1 MYSVSVWKVILIIVV
16 LVFSTLYLI
25 PTPENLYNPLYG
37 NLSLWLQE
45 RLPEFEATDENTLKV
60 SLQEVIYP
68 EGVNFQDATTELK
81 EILARRL
88 EANGLQETVDYQF
101 DTTEERDFL
110 VNFSSPKSKAEL
122 ETVLE
127 NLHLYG
133 SIPTI
138 VRRLIPDNRLKL
150 GLDLRGGVHLV
161 LEVDLEESKIE
172 LLKGR
177 ATSVPEQL
185 RADKVHCREARPI
198 LEQNA
203 LNVVVGIPKRL
214 ADPNERAE
222 YLKKAQDQLRDLE
235 FFDTPQEI
243 NRTDTEVTYQIRL
256 DESGL
261 EQYSEQAIDQVM
273 VVLRNRV
280 DAFGVAE
287 PSIRR
292 EANRPRIIVELPGA
306 KDSSKPLQIVKT
318 MGRLEFKLVEKSPT
332 GTGAWIGSANTP
344 PPDDIPEGA
353 EIRYH
358 NDDGTTLSN
367 SWYVVQSP
375 VLLSGDRIKNARE
388 TQGNTS
394 FEIVVSMS
402 FDSQGARQFGQLT
415 TNNVGDLLAI
425 LLDGKIQSA
434 PRINEPILGG
444 NAQISGDFTF
454 EEAQYLANILKAGA
468 FPVGVKIAE
477 ERTVGPTLG
486 QEAID
491 DGIRAAVIGMGVV
504 LVFMLIYYRFSG
516 IVAITAL
523 AFNMLIIL
531 GALAGFGA
539 ALTLPGL
546 AGLVLTIGMAV
557 DANVLIFER
566 IREELRSG
574 KTVWSAIQTGYQK
587 AFWTILDA
595 NVTTLAVAAVL
606 YHFGTGPIK
615 GFAITLGIGI
625 FASMFT
631 AIVVTREIYGWVLGG
646 RNIERLSIGREVIR
660 NTTVSFLS
668 RSRMGFIVSAI
679 VIVTGLVSLVLHNGP
694 NFGIDFRGGVKTYAK
709 FNRVVSQTEL
719 STKLTDL
726 GYERAK
732 VQIDAAKQEATID
745 IGYSQE
751 FESQRVVVPLT
762 TDPGDATAMNVQ
774 VSATQERVHVF
785 QSGDAIQLIEGEQR
799 LRNEIREVTEEGDII
814 TFALANEIGSDLTQA
829 AQLQTQ
835 ASVGQILT
843 DALLQGEGDWQA
855 IPRAVSVNE
864 VGPSVGKDLK
874 WAALW
879 SVLWSI
885 IILLFYIS
893 WRFEFR
899 FAIGA
904 IAALV
909 HDVLITL
916 GIFSLLVKEIN
927 LPTVAAFLTII
938 GYSLN
943 DTIVVF
949 DRIRENSTL
958 LKGTDFAEIINRSI
972 NQSLSRTVVTS
983 LTTLFVVLVIFLQ
996 TAAGQEIN
1004 TFALAL
1010 IVGVIVG
1017 TYSSVFI
1024 ASPIIYLWHLK
1035 SGRSGSVEIQDQEV
1049 QESTA

>member
-1 MYSVSVWKVILIIVV
+1 MYSVSVWKLILIIVV
-16 LVFSTLYLI
+16 LVFSALYLI

-37 NLSLWLQE
+37 NLSLWMQE
-45 RLPEFEATDENTLKV
+45 KLPKFEATDENSLKV
-60 SLQEVIYP
+60 SLQTVEYP
-68 EGVNFQDATTELK
+68 EGINFQDTTTELE
-81 EILARRL
+81 EILVRRL
-88 EANGLQETVDYQF
+88 EANGFEEEVDYQF

-110 VNFSSPKSKAEL
+110 VNFLSPKSKADIEKI
-122 ETVLE
+122 LE

-161 LEVDLEESKIE
+161 LEVDLEESKVE

-177 ATSVPEQL
+177 ASSIPERL
-185 RADKVHCREARPI
+185 RADKIHCRVAEPV
-198 LEQNA
+198 LEENA

-214 ADPNERAE
+214 SDPSEQAE
-222 YLKKAQDQLRDLE
+222 YLKKAQENLQDLE
-235 FFDTPQEI
+235 FFDAPQEI
-243 NRTDTEVTYQIRL
+243 NRTGAEVTYQIRL

-261 EQYSEQAIDQVM
+261 KRYSEQAIDQVM
-273 VVLRNRV
+273 VVLRNRI

-332 GTGAWIGSANTP
+332 GVIAWSGSADTP
-344 PPDDIPEGA
+344 PPDDIPEGT

-358 NDDGTTLSN
+358 NDDGTTLAN
-367 SWYVVQSP
+367 SWYVVRSP
-375 VLLSGDRIKNARE
+375 VLLSGDRIRNARE
-388 TQGNTS
+388 TQGSTS

-402 FDSQGARQFGQLT
+402 FDSQGSRKFGELT
-415 TNNVGDLLAI
+415 TNHVGELLAI

-491 DGIRAAVIGMGVV
+491 DGVRAAVIGMGVV
-504 LVFMLIYYRFSG
+504 LIFMLIYYRFAG
-516 IVAITAL
+516 LVAIVAL

-531 GALAGFGA
+531 GSLAGFGA

-566 IREELRSG
+566 IREELRTG

-646 RNIERLSIGREVIR
+646 RNVERLSIGREVIR
-660 NTTVSFLS
+660 NTTIGFLS
-668 RSRMGFIVSAI
+668 RSRMGFIVSTI
-679 VIVTGLVSLVLHNGP
+679 LIIIGIVSLVLHNGP

-709 FNRVVSQTEL
+709 FNRVVTQPEL
-719 STKLTDL
+719 SAKLTEL
-726 GYERAK
+726 GYERSK
-732 VQIDAAKQEATID
+732 IQVDAAKQEASID
-745 IGYSQE
+745 IGYSKE
-751 FESQRVVVPLT
+751 FESQRVVVPLIA
-762 TDPGDATAMNVQ
+762 DPGDATARSIQ
-774 VSATQERVHVF
+774 VSAAQEKVRF
-785 QSGDAIQLIEGEQR
+785 QPGDAIQLIEGEHR
-799 LRNEIREVTEEGDII
+799 LRNEISEVIEGEDTV
-814 TFALANEIGSDLTQA
+814 TFVLADEIGSDLTQA
-829 AQLQTQ
+829 AQIQVQ
-835 ASVGQILT
+835 ASVGQILSS
-843 DALLQGEGDWQA
+843 ALLQGDGDWKA
-855 IPRAVSVNE
+855 VPRAVSVNE

-874 WAALW
+874 WAALL
-879 SVLWSI
+879 SVVWSI
-885 IILLFYIS
+885 VILLFYIS

-904 IAALV
+904 IAALI

-916 GIFSLLVKEIN
+916 GVFSVFVKEIN

-958 LKGTDFAEIINRSI
+958 LKGTDFAEVINRSI

-1024 ASPIIYLWHLK
+1024 ASPIIYLWHL
-1035 SGRSGSVEIQDQEV
+1035 RSRNVEV

>member
-1 MYSVSVWKVILIIVV
+1 MYSVSVWKLILIIVV
-16 LVFSTLYLI
+16 LVFSALYLI
-25 PTPENLYNPLYG
+25 PTPGNLYNPLYG
-37 NLSLWLQE
+37 NLSLWMQE
-45 RLPEFEATDENTLKV
+45 KLPKFEATDENSLKV
-60 SLQEVIYP
+60 SLQTVEYP
-68 EGVNFQDATTELK
+68 EGINFQDTTTELE
-81 EILARRL
+81 EILVRRL
-88 EANGLQETVDYQF
+88 EANGFEEEVDYQF

-110 VNFSSPKSKAEL
+110 VNFLSPKSKADIEKI
-122 ETVLE
+122 LE

-161 LEVDLEESKIE
+161 LEVDLEESKVE

-177 ATSVPEQL
+177 ASSIPERL
-185 RADKVHCREARPI
+185 RADKIHCRVAEPV
-198 LEQNA
+198 LEENA

-214 ADPNERAE
+214 SDPSEQAE
-222 YLKKAQDQLRDLE
+222 YLKKAQENLQDLE
-235 FFDTPQEI
+235 FFDAPQEI
-243 NRTDTEVTYQIRL
+243 NRTGAEVTYQIRL

-261 EQYSEQAIDQVM
+261 KRYSEQAIDQVM
-273 VVLRNRV
+273 VVLRNRI

-332 GTGAWIGSANTP
+332 GVIAWSGSADTP
-344 PPDDIPEGA
+344 PPDDIPEGT

-358 NDDGTTLSN
+358 NDDGTTLAN
-367 SWYVVQSP
+367 SWYVVRSP
-375 VLLSGDRIKNARE
+375 VLLSGDRIRNARE
-388 TQGNTS
+388 TQGSTS

-402 FDSQGARQFGQLT
+402 FDSQGSRKFGELT
-415 TNNVGDLLAI
+415 TNHVGELLAI

-491 DGIRAAVIGMGVV
+491 DGVRAAVIGMGVV
-504 LVFMLIYYRFSG
+504 LIFMLIYYRFAG
-516 IVAITAL
+516 LVAIVAL

-531 GALAGFGA
+531 GSLAGFGA

-566 IREELRSG
+566 IREELRTG

-646 RNIERLSIGREVIR
+646 RNVERLSIGREVIR
-660 NTTVSFLS
+660 NTTIGFLS
-668 RSRMGFIVSAI
+668 RSRMGFVVSTI
-679 VIVTGLVSLVLHNGP
+679 LIIIGIVSLVLHNGP

-709 FNRVVSQTEL
+709 FNRVVTQPEL
-719 STKLTDL
+719 SAKLTEL
-726 GYERAK
+726 GYERSK
-732 VQIDAAKQEATID
+732 IQVDAAKQEASID
-745 IGYSQE
+745 IGYSKE
-751 FESQRVVVPLT
+751 FESQRVVVPLIA
-762 TDPGDATAMNVQ
+762 DPGDATARSIQ
-774 VSATQERVHVF
+774 VSAAQEKVRF
-785 QSGDAIQLIEGEQR
+785 QPGDAIQLIEGEHR
-799 LRNEIREVTEEGDII
+799 LRNEISEVIEGEDTV
-814 TFALANEIGSDLTQA
+814 TFVLADEIGSDLTQA
-829 AQLQTQ
+829 AQIQVQ
-835 ASVGQILT
+835 ASVGQILSS
-843 DALLQGEGDWQA
+843 ALLQGDGDWKA
-855 IPRAVSVNE
+855 VPRAVSVNE

-874 WAALW
+874 WAALL
-879 SVLWSI
+879 SVVWSI
-885 IILLFYIS
+885 VILLFYIS

-904 IAALV
+904 IAALI

-916 GIFSLLVKEIN
+916 GVFSVFVKEIN

-958 LKGTDFAEIINRSI
+958 LKGTDFAEVINRSI

-1024 ASPIIYLWHLK
+1024 ASPIIYLWHL
-1035 SGRSGSVEIQDQEV
+1035 RSRNIEV

>member
-1 MYSVSVWKVILIIVV
+1 MYSVSVWKLTLIIVV
-16 LVFSTLYLI
+16 LVFSALYLI

-37 NLSLWLQE
+37 NLSLWMQE
-45 RLPEFEATDENTLKV
+45 KLPKFEATDENALKV
-60 SLQEVIYP
+60 SLQSVVYP
-68 EGVNFQDATTELK
+68 EGINFQDATTELK
-81 EILARRL
+81 EILQRRL
-88 EANGLQETVDYQF
+88 EANGFVEAVDYQF

-110 VNFSSPKSKAEL
+110 VNFLSPKSKADL
-122 ETVLE
+122 EKVLE
-127 NLHLYG
+127 GLHLHG

-138 VRRLIPDNRLKL
+138 ARRLIPDNRLKL

-161 LEVDLEESKIE
+161 LEVDLEESKVE
-172 LLKGR
+172 LLKAR
-177 ATSVPEQL
+177 ASSVPERL
-185 RADKVHCREARPI
+185 RAEKIHCREAEPV
-198 LEQNA
+198 LEENA
-203 LNVVVGIPKRL
+203 LNVIVGIPKRL
-214 ADPNERAE
+214 SDPNERAE
-222 YLKKAQDQLRDLE
+222 YLKKAQDNLKDLE
-235 FFDTPQEI
+235 FFNAPQEI
-243 NRTDTEVTYQIRL
+243 NRTDTEITYQIRL

-273 VVLRNRV
+273 VVLRNRI

-332 GTGAWIGSANTP
+332 GAIAWTGSANTT
-344 PPDDIPEGA
+344 PPDDIPEGT

-358 NDDGTTLSN
+358 NDDGTTLAN

-375 VLLSGDRIKNARE
+375 VLLSGDRIRNARE

-394 FEIVVSMS
+394 FEIVVSMG
-402 FDSQGARQFGQLT
+402 FDSQGSRKFGELT
-415 TNNVGDLLAI
+415 SNHVGELLAI
-425 LLDGKIQSA
+425 LLDGKVQSA

-491 DGIRAAVIGMGVV
+491 DGIRAAVIGMTVV
-504 LVFMLIYYRFSG
+504 LIFMLIYYRFSG
-516 IVAITAL
+516 IVAIIAL

-546 AGLVLTIGMAV
+546 AGLVLTIGIAV

-566 IREELRSG
+566 IREELRTG
-574 KTVWSAIQTGYQK
+574 KTVWSAIETGYQK

-615 GFAITLGIGI
+615 GFAVTLGIGI

-631 AIVVTREIYGWVLGG
+631 AIVVTREIYGWVLGS
-646 RNIERLSIGREVIR
+646 REVRKLSIGQEVIR
-660 NTTVSFLS
+660 GTTIGFLGK
-668 RSRMGFIVSAI
+668 SRMGFLVSSI
-679 VIVTGLVSLVLHNGP
+679 LIIIGLVSLVLHNGP

-709 FNRVVSQTEL
+709 FNRVVTQSEL
-719 STKLTDL
+719 SAKLMEL
-726 GYERAK
+726 GYEHSK
-732 VQIDAAKQEATID
+732 IQVDASKQEASID
-745 IGYSQE
+745 IGYQQE
-751 FESQRVVVPLT
+751 FDSQRVVAPLIA
-762 TDPGDATAMNVQ
+762 DPGDATAGSVQ
-774 VSATQERVHVF
+774 VSSTQERVHVF
-785 QSGDAIQLIEGEQR
+785 RPGDVIQLVEGEHR
-799 LRNEIREVTEEGDII
+799 LRNEIREIVEGEDTI
-814 TFALANEIGSDLTQA
+814 TFVLANEVGSDLTQA
-829 AQLQTQ
+829 AEVQIQ

-855 IPRAVSVNE
+855 MPRAVSVNE

-885 IILLFYIS
+885 VILLLYIS

-916 GIFSLLVKEIN
+916 GVFSVFVREIN

-958 LKGTDFAEIINRSI
+958 LRGADFAEIINRSI

-983 LTTLFVVLVIFLQ
+983 LTTLFVVLVVFLQ
-996 TAAGQEIN
+996 TSAGQEIN

-1017 TYSSVFI
+1017 TYSSIFI
-1024 ASPIIYLWHLK
+1024 ASPIIHLWHL
-1035 SGRSGSVEIQDQEV
+1035 RSRNVEIQEAQERTV
-1049 QESTA
+1049 

>member
-1 MYSVSVWKVILIIVV
+1 MYSVSVWKLTLIIVV
-16 LVFSTLYLI
+16 LVFSALYLI

-37 NLSLWLQE
+37 NLSLWMQE
-45 RLPEFEATDENTLKV
+45 KLPKFEATDENALKV
-60 SLQEVIYP
+60 SLQSVVYP
-68 EGVNFQDATTELK
+68 EGINFQDATTELK
-81 EILARRL
+81 EILQRRL
-88 EANGLQETVDYQF
+88 EANGFAEAVDYQF

-110 VNFSSPKSKAEL
+110 VNFLSPKSKADL
-122 ETVLE
+122 EKVLE
-127 NLHLYG
+127 GLHLHG

-138 VRRLIPDNRLKL
+138 ARRLIPDNRLKL

-161 LEVDLEESKIE
+161 LEVDLEESKVE

-177 ATSVPEQL
+177 SSSIPERL
-185 RADKVHCREARPI
+185 RADKIHCREAEPV
-198 LEQNA
+198 LEENA
-203 LNVVVGIPKRL
+203 LNVIVGIPKRL
-214 ADPNERAE
+214 SEPNERAE
-222 YLKKAQDQLRDLE
+222 YLKKAQDNLKDLD
-235 FFDTPQEI
+235 FFNAPQEI
-243 NRTDTEVTYQIRL
+243 NRTDTEITYQIRL

-273 VVLRNRV
+273 VVLRNRI

-332 GTGAWIGSANTP
+332 GAIAWTGSANTP
-344 PPDDIPEGA
+344 PPDDMPEGT

-358 NDDGTTLSN
+358 NDDGTTLAN

-375 VLLSGDRIKNARE
+375 VLLSGDRIRNARE

-394 FEIVVSMS
+394 FEIVVSMG
-402 FDSQGARQFGQLT
+402 FDSQGSRKFGELT
-415 TNNVGDLLAI
+415 SNHVGELLAI
-425 LLDGKIQSA
+425 LLDGKVQSA

-491 DGIRAAVIGMGVV
+491 DGVRAAVIGMTVV
-504 LVFMLIYYRFSG
+504 LIFMLIYYRFSG
-516 IVAITAL
+516 IVAIIAL
-523 AFNMLIIL
+523 AFNLLIIL

-546 AGLVLTIGMAV
+546 AGLVLTIGIAV

-566 IREELRSG
+566 IREELRTG
-574 KTVWSAIQTGYQK
+574 KTVWSAIETGYQK

-615 GFAITLGIGI
+615 GFAVTLGIGI

-631 AIVVTREIYGWVLGG
+631 AIVVTREIYGWVLGS
-646 RNIERLSIGREVIR
+646 REIRKLSIGQEVIR
-660 NTTVSFLS
+660 DTTIGFLGK
-668 RSRMGFIVSAI
+668 SRMGFLVSSILIIV
-679 VIVTGLVSLVLHNGP
+679 GLVSLVLHNGP

-709 FNRVVSQTEL
+709 FNRVVTQPEL
-719 STKLTDL
+719 SAKLTEL
-726 GYERAK
+726 GYERSK
-732 VQIDAAKQEATID
+732 IQVDASKQEASID
-745 IGYSQE
+745 IGYQQE
-751 FESQRVVVPLT
+751 FDSQRVVAPLIA
-762 TDPGDATAMNVQ
+762 DPGDATAGSVQ
-774 VSATQERVHVF
+774 VSSTQERVHVF
-785 QSGDAIQLIEGEQR
+785 RPGDVIQLIEGEHR
-799 LRNEIREVTEEGDII
+799 LRNEIREIVEGEDTI
-814 TFALANEIGSDLTQA
+814 TFVLANEVGSDLTQA
-829 AQLQTQ
+829 AEVQIQ

-855 IPRAVSVNE
+855 MPRAVSVNE

-885 IILLFYIS
+885 VILLLYIS

-916 GIFSLLVKEIN
+916 GIFSVFVREIN

-958 LKGTDFAEIINRSI
+958 LRGSDFAEIINRSI

-996 TAAGQEIN
+996 TSAGQEIN

-1017 TYSSVFI
+1017 TYSSIFI
-1024 ASPIIYLWHLK
+1024 ASPIIHLWHLK
-1035 SGRSGSVEIQDQEV
+1035 TRNVEV
-1049 QESTA
+1049 QEAQERTA

>member
-1 MYSVSVWKVILIIVV
+1 MYSVSVWKLVLIIMV
-16 LVFSTLYLI
+16 LVFSALYLI

-37 NLSLWLQE
+37 NLSLWMQE
-45 RLPEFEATDENTLKV
+45 KLPKFEATDENALKV
-60 SLQEVIYP
+60 SLQEVEYP
-68 EGVNFQDATTELK
+68 EGINFQDATTELK

-88 EANGLQETVDYQF
+88 EAGGLEEGVDYQF

-110 VNFSSPKSKAEL
+110 VNFSSPKSNADL
-122 ETVLE
+122 EWVLE

-161 LEVDLEESKIE
+161 LEVDLEESKVE
-172 LLKGR
+172 LLKAR
-177 ATSVPEQL
+177 ASSIPEQL
-185 RADKVHCREARPI
+185 RADKIHCREAQPVFD
-198 LEQNA
+198 ENA
-203 LNVVVGIPKRL
+203 VNVIVGIPKRL
-214 ADPNERAE
+214 SDPNEQTE
-222 YLKKAQDQLRDLE
+222 YLKKAQDNLQDLE
-235 FFDTPQEI
+235 FFDAPQEI
-243 NRTDTEVTYQIRL
+243 NRTDTEITYQIRL
-256 DESGL
+256 DESGMG
-261 EQYSEQAIDQVM
+261 QYSEQAIDQVM
-273 VVLRNRV
+273 VVLRNRI

-318 MGRLEFKLVEKSPT
+318 MGRLEFKLVQKSPT
-332 GTGAWIGSANTP
+332 GAVAWIGSADTP
-344 PPDDIPEGA
+344 PPDDIPEGT

-358 NDDGTTLSN
+358 NDDGTSLAN

-375 VLLSGDRIKNARE
+375 VLLSGDRIRSARE

-394 FEIVVSMS
+394 FEIVVSMG
-402 FDSQGARQFGQLT
+402 FDSQGSRKFGELT
-415 TNNVGDLLAI
+415 TNHVNELLAI
-425 LLDGKIQSA
+425 LLDGKVQSA

-504 LVFMLIYYRFSG
+504 LIFMLIYYRFSG
-516 IVAITAL
+516 FVAIVAL

-531 GALAGFGA
+531 GGLAGFGA

-566 IREELRSG
+566 IREELRTG

-615 GFAITLGIGI
+615 GFAVTLGIGI

-646 RNIERLSIGREVIR
+646 RNVERLSIGQEVIR
-660 NTTVSFLS
+660 NTTIGFLGK
-668 RSRMGFIVSAI
+668 SRMGFVVSAI
-679 VIVTGLVSLVLHNGP
+679 FIIIGVVSLVLHNGP

-709 FNRVVSQTEL
+709 FNRVVTQPEL
-719 STKLTDL
+719 SAKLTEL
-726 GYERAK
+726 GYERSK
-732 VQIDAAKQEATID
+732 IQVDPAKQEASID
-745 IGYSQE
+745 IGYSKE
-751 FESQRVVVPLT
+751 FESQKVVVPFT
-762 TDPGDATAMNVQ
+762 TDPGDATATSIQ
-774 VSATQERVHVF
+774 VSSAQERVHVF
-785 QSGDAIQLIEGEQR
+785 QSGDTIQLVEGEHR
-799 LRNEIREVTEEGDII
+799 SRNEIREIVEQGDTM
-814 TFALANEIGSDLTQA
+814 TFVLANEIGSDLTQA
-829 AQLQTQ
+829 AQIQIQ

-855 IPRAVSVNE
+855 MPRAVSVNE

-879 SVLWSI
+879 SVVWSI
-885 IILLFYIS
+885 VILLFYIS

-904 IAALV
+904 IAALI

-916 GIFSLLVKEIN
+916 GVFSVFVKEIN

-958 LKGTDFAEIINRSI
+958 LKGTSFAEIVNRSI

-996 TAAGQEIN
+996 TSAGQEIN

-1024 ASPIIYLWHLK
+1024 ASPIVYLWHLK
-1035 SGRSGSVEIQDQEV
+1035 NRNREVQEA

>member
-1 MYSVSVWKVILIIVV
+1 MYSVSVWKLTLIIVV
-16 LVFSTLYLI
+16 LVFSALYLI

-37 NLSLWLQE
+37 NLSLWMQE
-45 RLPEFEATDENTLKV
+45 KLPKFEATDENALKV
-60 SLQEVIYP
+60 SLQSVVYP
-68 EGVNFQDATTELK
+68 EGINFQDATTELK
-81 EILARRL
+81 EILQRRL
-88 EANGLQETVDYQF
+88 EANGFAEAVDYQF

-110 VNFSSPKSKAEL
+110 VNFLSPKSKADL
-122 ETVLE
+122 EKVLE
-127 NLHLYG
+127 GLHLHG

-138 VRRLIPDNRLKL
+138 ARRLIPDNRLKL

-161 LEVDLEESKIE
+161 LEVDLEESKVE
-172 LLKGR
+172 LLKAR
-177 ATSVPEQL
+177 ASSVPERL
-185 RADKVHCREARPI
+185 RAEKIHCREAEPV
-198 LEQNA
+198 LEENA
-203 LNVVVGIPKRL
+203 LNVIVGIPKRL
-214 ADPNERAE
+214 SDPNERAE
-222 YLKKAQDQLRDLE
+222 YLKKAQDNLKDLE
-235 FFDTPQEI
+235 FFNAPQEI
-243 NRTDTEVTYQIRL
+243 NRTDTEITYQIRL

-273 VVLRNRV
+273 VVLRNRI

-332 GTGAWIGSANTP
+332 GAIAWTGSANTT
-344 PPDDIPEGA
+344 PPDDIPEGT

-358 NDDGTTLSN
+358 NDDGTTLAN

-375 VLLSGDRIKNARE
+375 VLLSGDRIRNARE

-394 FEIVVSMS
+394 FEIVVSMG
-402 FDSQGARQFGQLT
+402 FDSQGSRKFGELT
-415 TNNVGDLLAI
+415 SNHVGELLAI
-425 LLDGKIQSA
+425 LLDGKVQSA

-491 DGIRAAVIGMGVV
+491 DGIRAAVIGMTVV
-504 LVFMLIYYRFSG
+504 LIFMLIYYRFSG
-516 IVAITAL
+516 IVAIIAL

-546 AGLVLTIGMAV
+546 AGLVLTIGIAV

-566 IREELRSG
+566 IREELRTG
-574 KTVWSAIQTGYQK
+574 KTVWSAIETGYQK

-615 GFAITLGIGI
+615 GFAVTLGIGI

-631 AIVVTREIYGWVLGG
+631 AIVVTREIYGWVLGS
-646 RNIERLSIGREVIR
+646 REVRKLSIGQEVIR
-660 NTTVSFLS
+660 GTTIGFLGK
-668 RSRMGFIVSAI
+668 SRMGFLVSSI
-679 VIVTGLVSLVLHNGP
+679 LIIIGLVSLVLHNGP

-709 FNRVVSQTEL
+709 FNRVVTQPEL
-719 STKLTDL
+719 SAKLMEL
-726 GYERAK
+726 GYEHSK
-732 VQIDAAKQEATID
+732 IQVDASKQEASID
-745 IGYSQE
+745 IGYQQE
-751 FESQRVVVPLT
+751 FDSQRVVAPLIA
-762 TDPGDATAMNVQ
+762 DPGDATAGSVQ
-774 VSATQERVHVF
+774 VSSTQERVHVF
-785 QSGDAIQLIEGEQR
+785 RPGDVIQLVEGEHR
-799 LRNEIREVTEEGDII
+799 LRNEIREIVEGEDTI
-814 TFALANEIGSDLTQA
+814 TFVLANEVGSDLTQA
-829 AQLQTQ
+829 AEVQIQ

-855 IPRAVSVNE
+855 MPRAVSVNE

-885 IILLFYIS
+885 VILLLYIS

-916 GIFSLLVKEIN
+916 GVFSVFVREIN

-958 LKGTDFAEIINRSI
+958 LRGADFAEIINRSI

-996 TAAGQEIN
+996 TSAGQEIN

-1017 TYSSVFI
+1017 TYSSIFI
-1024 ASPIIYLWHLK
+1024 ASPIIHLWHL
-1035 SGRSGSVEIQDQEV
+1035 RSRNVEIQEAQERTV
-1049 QESTA
+1049 

>member
-1 MYSVSVWKVILIIVV
+1 MYSVSVWKLILIIVV
-16 LVFSTLYLI
+16 LVFSALYLI
-25 PTPENLYNPLYG
+25 PTPENFYNPLYG
-37 NLSLWLQE
+37 NLSLWMQE
-45 RLPEFEATDENTLKV
+45 RLPRFEATDENSLKV
-60 SLQEVIYP
+60 SLQEVEYP
-68 EGVNFQDATTELK
+68 EGINLQDATTELE

-88 EANGLQETVDYQF
+88 EANGFEEAVDYQF
-101 DTTEERDFL
+101 DTTVERDFL
-110 VNFSSPKSKAEL
+110 VNFLSPKSKAEL
-122 ETVLE
+122 ETVLA

-177 ATSVPEQL
+177 ADSIPDRL
-185 RADKVHCREARPI
+185 RTDKIHCRVAEPV
-198 LEQNA
+198 LEENA

-214 ADPNERAE
+214 SDPTEQAE
-222 YLKKAQDQLRDLE
+222 YLKTAQENLQDLE
-235 FFDTPQEI
+235 FFDDPQEV

-273 VVLRNRV
+273 VVLRNRI

-318 MGRLEFKLVEKSPT
+318 MGRLEFKLVEKSPA
-332 GTGAWIGSANTP
+332 GAIAWTGSADTP
-344 PPDDIPEGA
+344 PPDDIPEGT

-358 NDDGTTLSN
+358 NDDGTSLAN

-388 TQGNTS
+388 TQGNTT

-402 FDSQGARQFGQLT
+402 FDSQGSRKFGEMT
-415 TNNVGDLLAI
+415 TNHVGELLAI

-491 DGIRAAVIGMGVV
+491 DGVRAAVIGMGVV
-504 LVFMLIYYRFSG
+504 LIFMLIYYRFSG
-516 IVAITAL
+516 IVAIIAL

-566 IREELRSG
+566 IREELRTG

-615 GFAITLGIGI
+615 GFAVTLGIGI

-646 RNIERLSIGREVIR
+646 RTVERLSIGREVIR
-660 NTTVSFLS
+660 NTTISFLS
-668 RSRMGFIVSAI
+668 RSRMGFTVSAI
-679 VIVTGLVSLVLHNGP
+679 LIIIGLVSLVLHNGP

-709 FNRVVSQTEL
+709 FNRPVTQPEL
-719 STKLTDL
+719 SAKLTEL
-726 GYERAK
+726 GYERSK
-732 VQIDAAKQEATID
+732 IQVDAAKQEASID

-751 FESQRVVVPLT
+751 FESQRVVVPLIA
-762 TDPGDATAMNVQ
+762 DPGDATATSIQ
-774 VSATQERVHVF
+774 VSATQERVRF
-785 QSGDAIQLIEGEQR
+785 QPGDAIQLIDGDHR
-799 LRNEIREVTEEGDII
+799 LRNEIREVIEGEDTI
-814 TFALANEIGSDLTQA
+814 TFALVDEIGTDLTQA
-829 AQLQTQ
+829 AQIQVQ

-843 DALLQGEGDWQA
+843 GALLQGDGDWHA
-855 IPRAVSVNE
+855 VPRAVSVNE

-879 SVLWSI
+879 SVIWSI
-885 IILLFYIS
+885 VILLFYIS

-904 IAALV
+904 IAALI

-916 GIFSLLVKEIN
+916 GVFSVFVKEIN

-958 LKGTDFAEIINRSI
+958 LKGTDFAEVINRSI

-1024 ASPIIYLWHLK
+1024 ASPIIYLWHL
-1035 SGRSGSVEIQDQEV
+1035 RRRNIEVQEV

>member
-1 MYSVSVWKVILIIVV
+1 MYSVSVWKLILIIVV
-16 LVFSTLYLI
+16 LVFSALYLI
-25 PTPENLYNPLYG
+25 PTPEDFYNPLYG
-37 NLSLWLQE
+37 NLSLWMQE
-45 RLPEFEATDENTLKV
+45 RLPKFEATDENSLKV
-60 SLQEVIYP
+60 NLQAVEYP
-68 EGVNFQDATTELK
+68 EGINLQDATTELE

-88 EANGLQETVDYQF
+88 EANGFEEMVDYQF

-110 VNFSSPKSKAEL
+110 VSFLSPKSRADL
-122 ETVLE
+122 EGILE
-127 NLHLYG
+127 SLHLYG

-161 LEVDLEESKIE
+161 LEVDLEESKVE

-177 ATSVPEQL
+177 ADSIPDRL
-185 RADKVHCREARPI
+185 RTDKIHCREAEPV
-198 LEQNA
+198 LEENA

-214 ADPNERAE
+214 SDPTEQAE
-222 YLKKAQDQLRDLE
+222 YLKRAQENLQDLE
-235 FFDTPQEI
+235 FFDDPQEV
-243 NRTDTEVTYQIRL
+243 NRTDTEVIYQIRL

-261 EQYSEQAIDQVM
+261 EEYSEQAIDQVM
-273 VVLRNRV
+273 VVLRNRI

-332 GTGAWIGSANTP
+332 GGIAWTGLADTP
-344 PPDDIPEGA
+344 PPDDIPEGT

-358 NDDGTTLSN
+358 NDDGTSLAN

-394 FEIVVSMS
+394 FEIVVSMG
-402 FDSQGARQFGQLT
+402 FDSQGTRQFGQLT
-415 TNNVGDLLAI
+415 TNHVGELLAI

-491 DGIRAAVIGMGVV
+491 DGVRAAVIGMGVV
-504 LVFMLIYYRFSG
+504 LIFMLIYYRFSG
-516 IVAITAL
+516 IVAIIAL

-566 IREELRSG
+566 IREELRTG

-615 GFAITLGIGI
+615 GFAVTLGVGI

-646 RNIERLSIGREVIR
+646 RNVERLSIGREVIR
-660 NTTVSFLS
+660 NTTISFLS
-668 RSRMGFIVSAI
+668 RSRMGFVVSSI
-679 VIVTGLVSLVLHNGP
+679 LIIIGLVSLVLHNGP

-709 FNRVVSQTEL
+709 FNRVVTQPEL
-719 STKLTDL
+719 SAKLTEL
-726 GYERAK
+726 GYERSK
-732 VQIDAAKQEATID
+732 IQVDASKQEASID
-745 IGYSQE
+745 IGYSKE

-762 TDPGDATAMNVQ
+762 ADPGDSTARSVQ
-774 VSATQERVHVF
+774 ISATQEKVRF
-785 QSGDAIQLIEGEQR
+785 QPGDAIQLIDGEHR
-799 LRNEIREVTEEGDII
+799 LRNEISKVIEGEDTT
-814 TFALANEIGSDLTQA
+814 TFALVDEIGADLTQA
-829 AQLQTQ
+829 AQIQVQ

-843 DALLQGEGDWQA
+843 GALLQGDGDWKA
-855 IPRAVSVNE
+855 VPRAVSVNE

-879 SVLWSI
+879 SVVWSI
-885 IILLFYIS
+885 VILLFYIS

-904 IAALV
+904 IAALI

-916 GIFSLLVKEIN
+916 GVFSVLVKEIN

-958 LKGTDFAEIINRSI
+958 LKGTDFAEVINRSI

-1024 ASPIIYLWHLK
+1024 ASPIIHLWHL
-1035 SGRSGSVEIQDQEV
+1035 RRRNIEVQEV

>member
-1 MYSVSVWKVILIIVV
+1 MYSVSVWKLILIIVV
-16 LVFSTLYLI
+16 LVFSALYLI
-25 PTPENLYNPLYG
+25 PTPGDFYNPLYG
-37 NLSLWLQE
+37 NLSLWMQE
-45 RLPEFEATDENTLKV
+45 RLPQFEATDENSLKV
-60 SLQEVIYP
+60 SLQAVEYP
-68 EGVNFQDATTELK
+68 EGINLQDAITELE

-88 EANGLQETVDYQF
+88 EANGFEQAVDYQF
-101 DTTEERDFL
+101 DITEGRDFV
-110 VNFSSPKSKAEL
+110 VNFLSPKSKADL
-122 ETVLE
+122 ERVLE

-177 ATSVPEQL
+177 ASSIPERL
-185 RADKVHCREARPI
+185 RTDKIHCREAEPV
-198 LEQNA
+198 LEENA

-214 ADPNERAE
+214 SDPNEQAE
-222 YLKKAQDQLRDLE
+222 YLKTAQENLQDLE
-235 FFDTPQEI
+235 FFDAPQEI
-243 NRTDTEVTYQIRL
+243 NRTDTEVIYQIRL

-261 EQYSEQAIDQVM
+261 EEYSEQAIDQVM
-273 VVLRNRV
+273 VVLRNRI

-332 GTGAWIGSANTP
+332 GAIAWTGTADTP
-344 PPDDIPEGA
+344 PPDDIPEGT

-358 NDDGTTLSN
+358 NDDGTALAN
-367 SWYVVQSP
+367 SWYVVRSP

-388 TQGNTS
+388 TQGSTN
-394 FEIVVSMS
+394 FEIVVSMG
-402 FDSQGARQFGQLT
+402 FDSQGSRKFGELT
-415 TNNVGDLLAI
+415 TNHVGELLAI

-504 LVFMLIYYRFSG
+504 LIFMLIYYRFSG
-516 IVAITAL
+516 IVAIIAL

-566 IREELRSG
+566 IREELRTG
-574 KTVWSAIQTGYQK
+574 KTVWSAIETGYQK

-646 RNIERLSIGREVIR
+646 RTVERLSIGREVIR
-660 NTTVSFLS
+660 NTTISFLS
-668 RSRMGFIVSAI
+668 RSRMGFTVSTI
-679 VIVTGLVSLVLHNGP
+679 LIIIGVVSLVLHNGP

-709 FNRVVSQTEL
+709 FNRAVTQPEL
-719 STKLTDL
+719 SAKLTEL
-726 GYERAK
+726 GYERSK
-732 VQIDAAKQEATID
+732 IQVDAAKQEASID
-745 IGYSQE
+745 IGYSSE

-762 TDPGDATAMNVQ
+762 ADPGDATARSIQ
-774 VSATQERVHVF
+774 VSAAQERVRF
-785 QSGDAIQLIEGEQR
+785 QPGDAIQLIEGEHR
-799 LRNEIREVTEEGDII
+799 LRNEISEVIEGEDTT
-814 TFALANEIGSDLTQA
+814 TFVLADEIGSDLTQA
-829 AQLQTQ
+829 AQIQVQ

-843 DALLQGEGDWQA
+843 GALLQGDGDWQA

-879 SVLWSI
+879 SVIWSI
-885 IILLFYIS
+885 VILLFYIS

-904 IAALV
+904 IAALI

-916 GIFSLLVKEIN
+916 GVFSVLVKEIN

-958 LKGTDFAEIINRSI
+958 LKGTDFAEVINRSI

-1024 ASPIIYLWHLK
+1024 ASPIIYLWHLRRRK
-1035 SGRSGSVEIQDQEV
+1035 IEV
-1049 QESTA
+1049 QEIQESSA

>member
-1 MYSVSVWKVILIIVV
+1 MYSVSVWKLTLIIVV
-16 LVFSTLYLI
+16 LVFSALYLI

-37 NLSLWLQE
+37 NLSLWMQE
-45 RLPEFEATDENTLKV
+45 KLPKFEATDENALKV
-60 SLQEVIYP
+60 SLQSVVYP
-68 EGVNFQDATTELK
+68 EGINFQDATTELK
-81 EILARRL
+81 EILQRRL
-88 EANGLQETVDYQF
+88 EANGFVEAVDYQF

-110 VNFSSPKSKAEL
+110 VNFLSPKSKADL
-122 ETVLE
+122 EKVLE
-127 NLHLYG
+127 GLHLHG

-138 VRRLIPDNRLKL
+138 ARRLIPDNRLKL

-161 LEVDLEESKIE
+161 LEVDLEESKVE
-172 LLKGR
+172 LLKAR
-177 ATSVPEQL
+177 ASSVPERL
-185 RADKVHCREARPI
+185 RAEKIHCREAEPV
-198 LEQNA
+198 LEENA
-203 LNVVVGIPKRL
+203 LNVIVGIPKRL
-214 ADPNERAE
+214 SDPNERAE
-222 YLKKAQDQLRDLE
+222 YLKKAQDNLKDLE
-235 FFDTPQEI
+235 FFNAPQEI
-243 NRTDTEVTYQIRL
+243 NRTDTEITYQIRL

-273 VVLRNRV
+273 VVLRNRI

-332 GTGAWIGSANTP
+332 GAIAWTGSANTP
-344 PPDDIPEGA
+344 PPDDMPEGT

-358 NDDGTTLSN
+358 NDDGTTLAN

-375 VLLSGDRIKNARE
+375 VLLSGDRIRNARE

-394 FEIVVSMS
+394 FEIVVSMG
-402 FDSQGARQFGQLT
+402 FDSQGSRKFGELT
-415 TNNVGDLLAI
+415 SNHVGELLAI
-425 LLDGKIQSA
+425 LLDGKVQSA

-491 DGIRAAVIGMGVV
+491 DGIRAAVIGMTVV
-504 LVFMLIYYRFSG
+504 LIFMLIYYRFSG
-516 IVAITAL
+516 IVAIIAL

-546 AGLVLTIGMAV
+546 AGLVLTIGIAV

-566 IREELRSG
+566 IREELRTG
-574 KTVWSAIQTGYQK
+574 KTVWSAIETGYQK

-615 GFAITLGIGI
+615 GFAVTLGIGI

-631 AIVVTREIYGWVLGG
+631 AIVVTREIYGWVLGS
-646 RNIERLSIGREVIR
+646 REVRKLSIGQEVIR
-660 NTTVSFLS
+660 NTTIGFLGK
-668 RSRMGFIVSAI
+668 SRMGFLVSSI
-679 VIVTGLVSLVLHNGP
+679 LIIIGLVSLVLHNGP

-709 FNRVVSQTEL
+709 FNRVVTQPEL
-719 STKLTDL
+719 SAKLTEL
-726 GYERAK
+726 GYERSK
-732 VQIDAAKQEATID
+732 IQVDASKQEASID
-745 IGYSQE
+745 IGYQQE
-751 FESQRVVVPLT
+751 FDNQRVVAPLIA
-762 TDPGDATAMNVQ
+762 DPGDATAGSVQ
-774 VSATQERVHVF
+774 VSSTQERVHVF
-785 QSGDAIQLIEGEQR
+785 RTGDVIQLIEGEHR
-799 LRNEIREVTEEGDII
+799 LRNEIREIVEGEDTI
-814 TFALANEIGSDLTQA
+814 TFVLANEIGSDLTQA
-829 AQLQTQ
+829 AEVQIQ

-843 DALLQGEGDWQA
+843 DALLQGEGDWHA

-885 IILLFYIS
+885 VILLLYIS

-916 GIFSLLVKEIN
+916 GIFSVFVKEIN

-958 LKGTDFAEIINRSI
+958 LRGTDFAEIINRSI

-996 TAAGQEIN
+996 TSAGQEIN

-1017 TYSSVFI
+1017 TYSSIFI
-1024 ASPIIYLWHLK
+1024 ASPIIHLWHL
-1035 SGRSGSVEIQDQEV
+1035 RTRNVEVQEA

>member
-1 MYSVSVWKVILIIVV
+1 MYSVSVWKLILIIVV
-16 LVFSTLYLI
+16 LVFSALYLI

-37 NLSLWLQE
+37 NLSLWMQE
-45 RLPEFEATDENTLKV
+45 RLPNFEATDENSLKV
-60 SLQEVIYP
+60 SLQEVKYP
-68 EGVNFQDATTELK
+68 EGINLQDATTELK

-88 EANGLQETVDYQF
+88 EANGFEEAVDYQF

-110 VNFSSPKSKAEL
+110 VNFLSPKSKADL
-122 ETVLE
+122 ERILE

-161 LEVDLEESKIE
+161 LEVDLEESKVE

-177 ATSVPEQL
+177 ADSIPERL
-185 RADKVHCREARPI
+185 RADKIHCREAEPV
-198 LEQNA
+198 LEENA

-214 ADPNERAE
+214 SDPNEQAD
-222 YLKKAQDQLRDLE
+222 YLKKAQENLQDLE
-235 FFDTPQEI
+235 FFDDPEEI
-243 NRTDTEVTYQIRL
+243 NRTDTEVIYQIRL

-273 VVLRNRV
+273 VVLRNRI

-306 KDSSKPLQIVKT
+306 KDSSRPLQIVKT

-332 GTGAWIGSANTP
+332 GAVAWSGLADTP
-344 PPDDIPEGA
+344 PPDDIPEGT

-358 NDDGTTLSN
+358 NDDGTSLAN
-367 SWYVVQSP
+367 SWYVVRSP

-394 FEIVVSMS
+394 FEIVVSMG
-402 FDSQGARQFGQLT
+402 FDSQGTRKFGELT
-415 TNNVGDLLAI
+415 TNHVGELLAI

-491 DGIRAAVIGMGVV
+491 DGVRAAVIGMGVV
-504 LVFMLIYYRFSG
+504 LIFMLIYYRFSG
-516 IVAITAL
+516 IVAIIAL

-566 IREELRSG
+566 IREELRTG

-646 RNIERLSIGREVIR
+646 RNVERLSIGREVIR
-660 NTTVSFLS
+660 NTTINFLS
-668 RSRMGFIVSAI
+668 RSRMGFTVSAI
-679 VIVTGLVSLVLHNGP
+679 LIIIGVVSLVLHNGP
-694 NFGIDFRGGVKTYAK
+694 SFGIDFRGGVKTYAK
-709 FNRVVSQTEL
+709 FNRPVTQPEL
-719 STKLTDL
+719 SAKLTEL
-726 GYERAK
+726 GYERSK
-732 VQIDAAKQEATID
+732 IQVDAAKQEASID
-745 IGYSQE
+745 IGYSKE
-751 FESQRVVVPLT
+751 FESQRVAVPLT
-762 TDPGDATAMNVQ
+762 ADPGDATARSVQ
-774 VSATQERVHVF
+774 VSAAQQRVRF
-785 QSGDAIQLIEGEQR
+785 QPGDAIQLIEGEHR
-799 LRNEIREVTEEGDII
+799 LRNEIREVMEGEDTT
-814 TFALANEIGSDLTQA
+814 TFVLTDEIGADLTQA
-829 AQLQTQ
+829 AQIQVQ

-843 DALLQGEGDWQA
+843 GALLQGDSDWKA
-855 IPRAVSVNE
+855 VPRAVSVNE

-879 SVLWSI
+879 SVIWSI
-885 IILLFYIS
+885 VILLFYIS

-904 IAALV
+904 IAALI

-916 GIFSLLVKEIN
+916 GVFSVLVKEIN

-958 LKGTDFAEIINRSI
+958 LKGTDFAEVINRSI

-1024 ASPIIYLWHLK
+1024 ASPIIHLWHL
-1035 SGRSGSVEIQDQEV
+1035 RRRNIEVQEV

>member
-1 MYSVSVWKVILIIVV
+1 MYSVSVWKLILIIVV
-16 LVFSTLYLI
+16 LVFSALYLI
-25 PTPENLYNPLYG
+25 PTPEDFYNPLYG
-37 NLSLWLQE
+37 NLSLWMQE
-45 RLPEFEATDENTLKV
+45 RLPQFEATDESSLKV
-60 SLQEVIYP
+60 SLQGVEYP
-68 EGVNFQDATTELK
+68 EGINLQDATTELE

-88 EANGLQETVDYQF
+88 ETNGFEEAVDYQF
-101 DTTEERDFL
+101 DVTEERDFVVSFL
-110 VNFSSPKSKAEL
+110 SPKSKADL
-122 ETVLE
+122 ERVLE

-161 LEVDLEESKIE
+161 LEVDLEESKVE

-177 ATSVPEQL
+177 ADSIPERL
-185 RADKVHCREARPI
+185 RTDKIHCREAEPI
-198 LEQNA
+198 LAENA

-214 ADPNERAE
+214 SDPTEQAE
-222 YLKKAQDQLRDLE
+222 YLKTAQENLQDLE
-235 FFDTPQEI
+235 FFDAPQEI
-243 NRTDTEVTYQIRL
+243 NRTDTEVIYQIRL

-261 EQYSEQAIDQVM
+261 EDYSEQAIDQVM
-273 VVLRNRV
+273 VVLRNRI

-318 MGRLEFKLVEKSPT
+318 MGRLEFKLVEKSPA
-332 GTGAWIGSANTP
+332 GTVAWTGSADTP
-344 PPDDIPEGA
+344 PPDDIPEGT

-358 NDDGTTLSN
+358 SDDGTALAN

-394 FEIVVSMS
+394 FEIVVSMG
-402 FDSQGARQFGQLT
+402 FDSQGTRQFGQLT
-415 TNNVGDLLAI
+415 SNHVGELLAI

-486 QEAID
+486 QQAID
-491 DGIRAAVIGMGVV
+491 DGIRAAVIGMGIV
-504 LVFMLIYYRFSG
+504 LIFMLIYYRFSG
-516 IVAITAL
+516 IVAIIAL
-523 AFNMLIIL
+523 TFNMLIIL

-566 IREELRSG
+566 IREELRTG
-574 KTVWSAIQTGYQK
+574 KTVWSAIETGYQK

-646 RNIERLSIGREVIR
+646 RNVERLSIGREVIR
-660 NTTVSFLS
+660 NTTISFLS
-668 RSRMGFIVSAI
+668 RSRMGFVVSSI
-679 VIVTGLVSLVLHNGP
+679 LIIIGVVSLVLHNGP

-709 FNRVVSQTEL
+709 FNRAVTQPEL
-719 STKLTDL
+719 SAKLTEL
-726 GYERAK
+726 GYERSK
-732 VQIDAAKQEATID
+732 IQVDAAKQEASID
-745 IGYSQE
+745 IGYSRE
-751 FESQRVVVPLT
+751 FESQRVVVPLIA
-762 TDPGDATAMNVQ
+762 DPGDATARNIQ
-774 VSATQERVHVF
+774 ISSAQERVVF
-785 QSGDAIQLIEGEQR
+785 QPGDTIQLIEGEHR
-799 LRNEIREVTEEGDII
+799 LRNEIREVIEGEDTL
-814 TFALANEIGSDLTQA
+814 TFVLADEIGSDLTQA
-829 AQLQTQ
+829 AQIQVQ
-835 ASVGQILT
+835 ASVGQILSG
-843 DALLQGEGDWQA
+843 ALLQGDSDWRA
-855 IPRAVSVNE
+855 MPRAVSVNE

-879 SVLWSI
+879 SVIWSI
-885 IILLFYIS
+885 VILLFYIS

-904 IAALV
+904 IAALI

-916 GIFSLLVKEIN
+916 GVFSVLVKEIN

-958 LKGTDFAEIINRSI
+958 LKGTDFAEVINRSI

-1024 ASPIIYLWHLK
+1024 ASPIIHLWHL
-1035 SGRSGSVEIQDQEV
+1035 RRRNIEVQEV

>member
-1 MYSVSVWKVILIIVV
+1 M
-16 LVFSTLYLI
+16 
-25 PTPENLYNPLYG
+25 
-37 NLSLWLQE
+37 QE
-45 RLPEFEATDENTLKV
+45 KLPKFEATDENSLKV
-60 SLQEVIYP
+60 SLQTVEYP
-68 EGVNFQDATTELK
+68 EGINFQDTTTELE
-81 EILARRL
+81 EILVRRL
-88 EANGLQETVDYQF
+88 EANGFEEEVDYQF

-110 VNFSSPKSKAEL
+110 VNFLSPKSKADIEKI
-122 ETVLE
+122 LE

-161 LEVDLEESKIE
+161 LEVDLEESKVE

-177 ATSVPEQL
+177 ASSIPERL
-185 RADKVHCREARPI
+185 RADKIHCRVAEPV
-198 LEQNA
+198 LEENA

-214 ADPNERAE
+214 SDPSEQAE
-222 YLKKAQDQLRDLE
+222 YLKKAQENLQDLE
-235 FFDTPQEI
+235 FFDAPQEI
-243 NRTDTEVTYQIRL
+243 NRTGAEVTYQIRL

-261 EQYSEQAIDQVM
+261 KRYSEQAIDQVM
-273 VVLRNRV
+273 VVLRNRI

-332 GTGAWIGSANTP
+332 GVIAWSGSADTP
-344 PPDDIPEGA
+344 PPDDIPEGT

-358 NDDGTTLSN
+358 NDDGTTLAN
-367 SWYVVQSP
+367 SWYVVRSP
-375 VLLSGDRIKNARE
+375 VLLSGDRIRNARE
-388 TQGNTS
+388 TQGSTS

-402 FDSQGARQFGQLT
+402 FDSQGSRKFGELT
-415 TNNVGDLLAI
+415 TNHVGELLAI

-504 LVFMLIYYRFSG
+504 LIFMLIYYRFAG
-516 IVAITAL
+516 LVAIVAL

-531 GALAGFGA
+531 GSLAGFGA

-566 IREELRSG
+566 IREELRTG

-646 RNIERLSIGREVIR
+646 RNVERLSIGREVIR
-660 NTTVSFLS
+660 NTTIGFLS
-668 RSRMGFIVSAI
+668 RSRMGFIVSTI
-679 VIVTGLVSLVLHNGP
+679 LIIIGIVSLVLHNGP

-709 FNRVVSQTEL
+709 FNRVVTQPEL
-719 STKLTDL
+719 SAKLTEL
-726 GYERAK
+726 GYERSK
-732 VQIDAAKQEATID
+732 IQVDAAKQEASID
-745 IGYSQE
+745 IGYSKE
-751 FESQRVVVPLT
+751 FESQRVVVPLIA
-762 TDPGDATAMNVQ
+762 DPGDATARSIQ
-774 VSATQERVHVF
+774 VSAAQEKVRF
-785 QSGDAIQLIEGEQR
+785 QPGDAIQLIEGEHR
-799 LRNEIREVTEEGDII
+799 LRNEISEVIEGEDTV
-814 TFALANEIGSDLTQA
+814 TFVLADEIGSDLTQA
-829 AQLQTQ
+829 AQIQVQ
-835 ASVGQILT
+835 ASVGQILSS
-843 DALLQGEGDWQA
+843 ALLQGDGDWKA
-855 IPRAVSVNE
+855 VPRAVSVNE

-874 WAALW
+874 WAALL
-879 SVLWSI
+879 SVVWSI
-885 IILLFYIS
+885 VILLFYIS

-904 IAALV
+904 IAALI

-916 GIFSLLVKEIN
+916 GVFSVFVKEIN

-958 LKGTDFAEIINRSI
+958 LKGTDFAEVINRSI

-1024 ASPIIYLWHLK
+1024 ASPIIYLWHL
-1035 SGRSGSVEIQDQEV
+1035 RSRNVEV

>member
-1 MYSVSVWKVILIIVV
+1 MYSVSVWKLILIIVV
-16 LVFSTLYLI
+16 LVFSALYLI

-37 NLSLWLQE
+37 NLTLWMQE
-45 RLPEFEATDENTLKV
+45 KLPEFEATDENSLKV
-60 SLQEVIYP
+60 SLQTVEYP
-68 EGVNFQDATTELK
+68 EGINFQDATTELE
-81 EILARRL
+81 EILVRRL
-88 EANGLQETVDYQF
+88 EANGFEEAVDYQF

-110 VNFSSPKSKAEL
+110 VNFLSPKSKADIEKI
-122 ETVLE
+122 LE

-161 LEVDLEESKIE
+161 LEVDLEESKVE

-177 ATSVPEQL
+177 ASSIPDRL
-185 RADKVHCREARPI
+185 RTDKIHCRVAEPV
-198 LEQNA
+198 LEENA

-214 ADPNERAE
+214 SDPSEQAE
-222 YLKKAQDQLRDLE
+222 YLKKAQENLQDLE
-235 FFDTPQEI
+235 FFDAPQEI
-243 NRTDTEVTYQIRL
+243 NRTGAEVTYQIRL

-273 VVLRNRV
+273 VVLRNRI

-318 MGRLEFKLVEKSPT
+318 MGRLEFKMVEKSPT
-332 GTGAWIGSANTP
+332 GAISWSGLADTP
-344 PPDDIPEGA
+344 PPDEIPEGT

-358 NDDGTTLSN
+358 NDDGTNLAN
-367 SWYVVQSP
+367 SWYVVRSP
-375 VLLSGDRIKNARE
+375 VLLSGDRIRNARE

-402 FDSQGARQFGQLT
+402 FDSQGSRKFGELT
-415 TNNVGDLLAI
+415 TNHVGELLAI
-425 LLDGKIQSA
+425 LLDGKVQSA

-491 DGIRAAVIGMGVV
+491 DGVRAAVIGMGVV
-504 LVFMLIYYRFSG
+504 LIFMLIYYRFAG
-516 IVAITAL
+516 LVAIVAL
-523 AFNMLIIL
+523 SFNMLIIL
-531 GALAGFGA
+531 GSLAGFGA

-566 IREELRSG
+566 IREELRTG

-615 GFAITLGIGI
+615 GFAVTLGVGI

-660 NTTVSFLS
+660 NTTIGFLS
-668 RSRMGFIVSAI
+668 RSRMGFIVSTI
-679 VIVTGLVSLVLHNGP
+679 LIIIGIVSLVLHNGP

-709 FNRVVSQTEL
+709 FNRVVTQPEL
-719 STKLTDL
+719 SAKLTEL
-726 GYERAK
+726 GYERSK
-732 VQIDAAKQEATID
+732 IQVDPAKQEASID
-745 IGYSQE
+745 IGYSKE
-751 FESQRVVVPLT
+751 FENQRVVVPLIA
-762 TDPGDATAMNVQ
+762 DPGDATARSIQ
-774 VSATQERVHVF
+774 VSAAQEKVRF
-785 QSGDAIQLIEGEQR
+785 QPGDAIQLIEGEQR
-799 LRNEIREVTEEGDII
+799 LRNEISEVIEGEDTVI
-814 TFALANEIGSDLTQA
+814 FVLADEIGSDLTQA
-829 AQLQTQ
+829 AQIQVQ
-835 ASVGQILT
+835 ASVGQILSS
-843 DALLQGEGDWQA
+843 ALLQGDGDWKAVPQ
-855 IPRAVSVNE
+855 AVSVNE

-879 SVLWSI
+879 SVIWSI
-885 IILLFYIS
+885 VILLFYIS

-904 IAALV
+904 IAALI

-916 GIFSLLVKEIN
+916 GVFSVFVKEIN

-958 LKGTDFAEIINRSI
+958 LKGTDFAEVINRSI

-1010 IVGVIVG
+1010 IVGVVVG

-1024 ASPIIYLWHLK
+1024 ASPIIYLWHL
-1035 SGRSGSVEIQDQEV
+1035 RSRNVEVQEV
-1049 QESTA
+1049 QGSAA

>member
-16 LVFSTLYLI
+16 LLFSALYLI
-25 PTPENLYNPLYG
+25 PTPENFYNPLYG
-37 NLSLWLQE
+37 NLSLWMQE
-45 RLPEFEATDENTLKV
+45 RLPKFEATDENSLRV
-60 SLQEVIYP
+60 SLQAVEYP
-68 EGVNFQDATTELK
+68 EGINLQDATTELK
-81 EILARRL
+81 ETLASRL
-88 EANGLQETVDYQF
+88 EANGFTETVDYQF

-110 VNFSSPKSKAEL
+110 VSFLSPKSNADL
-122 ETVLE
+122 ERILE
-127 NLHLYG
+127 DLHLYG

-150 GLDLRGGVHLV
+150 GLDLRGGVHLA

-177 ATSVPEQL
+177 ADSIPERL
-185 RADKVHCREARPI
+185 RADKIHCRVAEPV
-198 LEQNA
+198 LEENA

-214 ADPNERAE
+214 ADPTERVE
-222 YLKKAQDQLRDLE
+222 YLKTAQENLQDLE
-235 FFDTPQEI
+235 FFDAPQEI

-273 VVLRNRV
+273 VVLRNRI

-332 GTGAWIGSANTP
+332 GTAAWTGSADTP
-344 PPDDIPEGA
+344 PPDDIPEGT

-358 NDDGTTLSN
+358 SDDGTALAN

-388 TQGNTS
+388 TQGSTS
-394 FEIVVSMS
+394 FEIVVSMG
-402 FDSQGARQFGQLT
+402 FDSQGTRQFGQLT
-415 TNNVGDLLAI
+415 SNHVGELLAI

-491 DGIRAAVIGMGVV
+491 DGVRAAVIGMGVV
-504 LVFMLIYYRFSG
+504 LIFMLIYYRFSG
-516 IVAITAL
+516 IVAIIAL

-566 IREELRSG
+566 IREELRTG

-646 RNIERLSIGREVIR
+646 RNVERLSIGREVIK
-660 NTTVSFLS
+660 NTTLGFLS
-668 RSRMGFIVSAI
+668 RSRMGFLVSAI
-679 VIVTGLVSLVLHNGP
+679 LIIIGIVSLVLHNGP
-694 NFGIDFRGGVKTYAK
+694 NFGIDFRGGVKAYAK
-709 FNRVVSQTEL
+709 FDRAVTQSEL
-719 STKLTDL
+719 SSKLTEL
-726 GYERAK
+726 GYERSK
-732 VQIDAAKQEATID
+732 IQVDAAKQEASID
-745 IGYSQE
+745 IGYSTE
-751 FESQRVVVPLT
+751 FESQRVVVPLIA
-762 TDPGDATAMNVQ
+762 DPGDATTKSIQ
-774 VSATQERVHVF
+774 VSATQERVRF
-785 QSGDAIQLIEGEQR
+785 QPGDAIQLIEGEHR
-799 LRNEIREVTEEGDII
+799 LRNEIREVIEGEDTV
-814 TFALANEIGSDLTQA
+814 TFMLTDEIGADLTQA
-829 AQLQTQ
+829 AQIQVQ

-843 DALLQGEGDWQA
+843 GALLQGGSNWQA
-855 IPRAVSVNE
+855 MQHAVNVSE

-885 IILLFYIS
+885 VILLFYIS

-904 IAALV
+904 IAALI

-916 GIFSLLVKEIN
+916 GVFSVLVKEIN

-958 LKGTDFAEIINRSI
+958 LKGTDFAEVINRSI

-1024 ASPIIYLWHLK
+1024 ASPIIYLWHL
-1035 SGRSGSVEIQDQEV
+1035 RRRNIEIQEV

>member
-1 MYSVSVWKVILIIVV
+1 MYSVSVWKLILIIVV
-16 LVFSTLYLI
+16 LVFSALYLI
-25 PTPENLYNPLYG
+25 PTPENFYNPLYG
-37 NLSLWLQE
+37 NLSLWMQE
-45 RLPEFEATDENTLKV
+45 RLPRFEATDENSLRV
-60 SLQEVIYP
+60 SLQEVEYP
-68 EGVNFQDATTELK
+68 EGINLQDATMELE
-81 EILARRL
+81 EILAKRL
-88 EANGLQETVDYQF
+88 EANGFEEAIDYQF
-101 DTTEERDFL
+101 DITEERDFV
-110 VNFSSPKSKAEL
+110 VNFLSSKSRADL
-122 ETVLE
+122 ERVLE
-127 NLHLYG
+127 GLHLYG

-177 ATSVPEQL
+177 ASSIPERL
-185 RADKVHCREARPI
+185 RADKIHCRVAEPV
-198 LEQNA
+198 LEENA

-214 ADPNERAE
+214 SDPTEQAE
-222 YLKKAQDQLRDLE
+222 YLKTAQENLQDLE
-235 FFDTPQEI
+235 FFDDPQEV

-261 EQYSEQAIDQVM
+261 GQYSEQAIDQVM
-273 VVLRNRV
+273 VVLRNRI

-318 MGRLEFKLVEKSPT
+318 MGRLEFKLVEKSPA
-332 GTGAWIGSANTP
+332 GAIAWTGSADTP
-344 PPDDIPEGA
+344 PPDDIPEGT

-358 NDDGTTLSN
+358 NDDGTSLAN

-402 FDSQGARQFGQLT
+402 FDSQGSRKFGEMT
-415 TNNVGDLLAI
+415 TNHVGELLAI

-491 DGIRAAVIGMGVV
+491 DGVRAAVIGMGIV
-504 LVFMLIYYRFSG
+504 LIFMLIYYRFSG

-566 IREELRSG
+566 IREELRTR

-615 GFAITLGIGI
+615 GFAVTLGVGI

-646 RNIERLSIGREVIR
+646 RNVERLSIGREVIR
-660 NTTVSFLS
+660 NTTISFLS
-668 RSRMGFIVSAI
+668 RSRMGFTVSAI
-679 VIVTGLVSLVLHNGP
+679 LIIIGVVSLVLHNGP

-709 FNRVVSQTEL
+709 FNRPVTQPEL
-719 STKLTDL
+719 SAKLTEL
-726 GYERAK
+726 GYERFK
-732 VQIDAAKQEATID
+732 IQVDAAKQEASID
-745 IGYSQE
+745 IGYSTE
-751 FESQRVVVPLT
+751 FESQRVVVPLIA
-762 TDPGDATAMNVQ
+762 DPGDATAMSIQ
-774 VSATQERVHVF
+774 VSATQERVRF
-785 QSGDAIQLIEGEQR
+785 QPGDAIQLIEGDHR
-799 LRNEIREVTEEGDII
+799 LRNEISEVIEGEDTI
-814 TFALANEIGSDLTQA
+814 TFALVDEIGADLTQA
-829 AQLQTQ
+829 AQIQVQ

-843 DALLQGEGDWQA
+843 GALLQGDGDWQA
-855 IPRAVSVNE
+855 VPRAVSVNE

-879 SVLWSI
+879 SVIWSI
-885 IILLFYIS
+885 VILLFYIS

-904 IAALV
+904 IAALI

-916 GIFSLLVKEIN
+916 GVFSVFVKEIN

-958 LKGTDFAEIINRSI
+958 LKGTDFAEVINRSI

-1024 ASPIIYLWHLK
+1024 ASPIIYLWHL
-1035 SGRSGSVEIQDQEV
+1035 RRRNIEVQEV

>member
-1 MYSVSVWKVILIIVV
+1 MYSVSVWKLILIIVV
-16 LVFSTLYLI
+16 LVFSALYLI

-37 NLSLWLQE
+37 NLTLWMQE
-45 RLPEFEATDENTLKV
+45 KLPEFEATDENSLKV
-60 SLQEVIYP
+60 SLQTVEYP
-68 EGVNFQDATTELK
+68 EGINFQDATTELE
-81 EILARRL
+81 EILVRRL
-88 EANGLQETVDYQF
+88 EANGFEEAVDYQF
-101 DTTEERDFL
+101 DTTEERDFV
-110 VNFSSPKSKAEL
+110 VNFLSPKSKADIEKI
-122 ETVLE
+122 LE

-161 LEVDLEESKIE
+161 LEVDLEESKVE

-177 ATSVPEQL
+177 ASSIPDRL
-185 RADKVHCREARPI
+185 RTDKIHCRVAEPV
-198 LEQNA
+198 LEENA

-214 ADPNERAE
+214 SDPSEQAE
-222 YLKKAQDQLRDLE
+222 YLKKAQENLQDLE
-235 FFDTPQEI
+235 FFDAPQEI
-243 NRTDTEVTYQIRL
+243 NRTGAEITYQIRL

-273 VVLRNRV
+273 VVLRNRI

-318 MGRLEFKLVEKSPT
+318 MGRLEFKMVEKSPT
-332 GTGAWIGSANTP
+332 GAISWSGLADTP
-344 PPDDIPEGA
+344 PPDEIPEGT

-358 NDDGTTLSN
+358 NDDGTNLAN
-367 SWYVVQSP
+367 SWYVVRSP
-375 VLLSGDRIKNARE
+375 VLLSGDRIRNARE

-402 FDSQGARQFGQLT
+402 FDSQGSRKFGELT
-415 TNNVGDLLAI
+415 TNHVGELLAI
-425 LLDGKIQSA
+425 LLDGKVQSA

-491 DGIRAAVIGMGVV
+491 DGVRAAVIGMGVV
-504 LVFMLIYYRFSG
+504 LIFMLIYYRFAG
-516 IVAITAL
+516 LVAIVAL

-531 GALAGFGA
+531 GSLAGFGA

-566 IREELRSG
+566 IREELRTG

-615 GFAITLGIGI
+615 GFAVTLGIGI

-660 NTTVSFLS
+660 NTTIGFLS
-668 RSRMGFIVSAI
+668 RSRMGFIVSTI
-679 VIVTGLVSLVLHNGP
+679 LITIGIVSLVLHNGP

-709 FNRVVSQTEL
+709 FNRVVTQPEL
-719 STKLTDL
+719 SAKLTEL
-726 GYERAK
+726 GYERSK
-732 VQIDAAKQEATID
+732 IQVDPAKQEASID
-745 IGYSQE
+745 IGYSKE
-751 FESQRVVVPLT
+751 FESQRVVVPLIA
-762 TDPGDATAMNVQ
+762 DPGDATARSIQ
-774 VSATQERVHVF
+774 VSAAQEKVRF
-785 QSGDAIQLIEGEQR
+785 QPGDAIQLIEGEHR
-799 LRNEIREVTEEGDII
+799 LRNEISEVIESEDTV
-814 TFALANEIGSDLTQA
+814 TFVLVDEIGSDLTQA
-829 AQLQTQ
+829 AQIQVQ
-835 ASVGQILT
+835 ASVGQILSS
-843 DALLQGEGDWQA
+843 ALLQGDGDWKA
-855 IPRAVSVNE
+855 VPRAVSVNE

-879 SVLWSI
+879 SVVWSI
-885 IILLFYIS
+885 VILLFYIS

-904 IAALV
+904 IAALI

-916 GIFSLLVKEIN
+916 GVFSVFVKEIN

-958 LKGTDFAEIINRSI
+958 LKGTDFAEVINRSI

-1010 IVGVIVG
+1010 IVGVVVG

-1024 ASPIIYLWHLK
+1024 ASPIIYLWHL
-1035 SGRSGSVEIQDQEV
+1035 RSRNVEVQEV
-1049 QESTA
+1049 QGSTA

>member
-1 MYSVSVWKVILIIVV
+1 MYSVSVWKLILIIVV
-16 LVFSTLYLI
+16 LVFSALYLI
-25 PTPENLYNPLYG
+25 PTPGNLYNPLYG
-37 NLSLWLQE
+37 NLSLWMQE
-45 RLPEFEATDENTLKV
+45 KLPKFEATDENSLKV
-60 SLQEVIYP
+60 SLQTVEYP
-68 EGVNFQDATTELK
+68 EGINFQDTTTELE
-81 EILARRL
+81 EILVRRL
-88 EANGLQETVDYQF
+88 EANGFEEEVDYQF

-110 VNFSSPKSKAEL
+110 VNFLSPKSKADIEKI
-122 ETVLE
+122 LE

-161 LEVDLEESKIE
+161 LEVDLEESKVE

-177 ATSVPEQL
+177 ASSIPERL
-185 RADKVHCREARPI
+185 RADKIHCRVAEPV
-198 LEQNA
+198 LEENA

-214 ADPNERAE
+214 SDPSEQAE
-222 YLKKAQDQLRDLE
+222 YLKKAQENLQDLE
-235 FFDTPQEI
+235 FFDAPQEI
-243 NRTDTEVTYQIRL
+243 NRTGAEVTYQIRL

-261 EQYSEQAIDQVM
+261 KRYSEQAIDQVM
-273 VVLRNRV
+273 VVLRNRI

-332 GTGAWIGSANTP
+332 GVIAWSGSADTP
-344 PPDDIPEGA
+344 PPDDIPEGT

-358 NDDGTTLSN
+358 NDDGTTLAN
-367 SWYVVQSP
+367 SWYVVRSP
-375 VLLSGDRIKNARE
+375 VLLSGDRIRNARE
-388 TQGNTS
+388 TQGSTS

-402 FDSQGARQFGQLT
+402 FDSQGSRKFGELT
-415 TNNVGDLLAI
+415 TNHVGELLAI

-504 LVFMLIYYRFSG
+504 LIFMLIYYRFAG
-516 IVAITAL
+516 LVAIVAL

-531 GALAGFGA
+531 GSLAGLGA

-566 IREELRSG
+566 IREELRTG

-646 RNIERLSIGREVIR
+646 RNVERLSIGREVIR
-660 NTTVSFLS
+660 NTTIGFLS
-668 RSRMGFIVSAI
+668 RSRMGFIVSTI
-679 VIVTGLVSLVLHNGP
+679 LIIIGIVSLVLHNGP

-709 FNRVVSQTEL
+709 FNRVVTQPEL
-719 STKLTDL
+719 SAKLTEL
-726 GYERAK
+726 GYERSK
-732 VQIDAAKQEATID
+732 IQVDAAKQEASID
-745 IGYSQE
+745 IGYSKE
-751 FESQRVVVPLT
+751 FESQRVVVPLIA
-762 TDPGDATAMNVQ
+762 DPGDATARSIQ
-774 VSATQERVHVF
+774 VSAAQEKVRF
-785 QSGDAIQLIEGEQR
+785 QPGDAIQLIEGEHR
-799 LRNEIREVTEEGDII
+799 LRNEISEVIEGEDTV
-814 TFALANEIGSDLTQA
+814 TFVLADEIGSDLTQA
-829 AQLQTQ
+829 AQIQVQ
-835 ASVGQILT
+835 ASVGQILSS
-843 DALLQGEGDWQA
+843 ALLQGDGDWKA
-855 IPRAVSVNE
+855 VPRAVSVNE

-874 WAALW
+874 WAALL
-879 SVLWSI
+879 SVVWSI
-885 IILLFYIS
+885 VILLFYIS

-904 IAALV
+904 IAALI

-916 GIFSLLVKEIN
+916 GVFSVFVKEIN

-958 LKGTDFAEIINRSI
+958 LKGTDFAEVINRSI

-1024 ASPIIYLWHLK
+1024 ASPIIYLWHL
-1035 SGRSGSVEIQDQEV
+1035 RSRNIEV

>member
-1 MYSVSVWKVILIIVV
+1 MYSVSVWKLTLIIVV
-16 LVFSTLYLI
+16 LVFSALYLI

-37 NLSLWLQE
+37 NLSLWMQE
-45 RLPEFEATDENTLKV
+45 KLPKFEATDENALKV
-60 SLQEVIYP
+60 SLQDVVYP
-68 EGVNFQDATTELK
+68 EGINFQDATTELK
-81 EILARRL
+81 EILQRRL
-88 EANGLQETVDYQF
+88 EANGFAEAVDYQF

-110 VNFSSPKSKAEL
+110 VNFLSPKSKADL
-122 ETVLE
+122 EKVLE
-127 NLHLYG
+127 GLHLHG

-138 VRRLIPDNRLKL
+138 ARRLIPDNRLKL

-161 LEVDLEESKIE
+161 LEVDLEESKVE

-177 ATSVPEQL
+177 SSSVPERL
-185 RADKVHCREARPI
+185 RADKIHCREAEPV
-198 LEQNA
+198 LEENA
-203 LNVVVGIPKRL
+203 LNVIVGIPKRL
-214 ADPNERAE
+214 SDPNERAE
-222 YLKKAQDQLRDLE
+222 YLRKAQDNLKDLD
-235 FFDTPQEI
+235 FFNAPQEI
-243 NRTDTEVTYQIRL
+243 NRTDMEVTYQIRL

-273 VVLRNRV
+273 VVLRNRI

-332 GTGAWIGSANTP
+332 GAIAWTGSANTP
-344 PPDDIPEGA
+344 PPDDMPEGT

-358 NDDGTTLSN
+358 NDDGTALAN

-375 VLLSGDRIKNARE
+375 VLLSGDRIRNARE

-402 FDSQGARQFGQLT
+402 FDSQGSRKFGELT
-415 TNNVGDLLAI
+415 SNHVGELLAI
-425 LLDGKIQSA
+425 LLDGKVQSA

-491 DGIRAAVIGMGVV
+491 DGIRAAVIGMTVV
-504 LVFMLIYYRFSG
+504 LIFMLIYYRFSG
-516 IVAITAL
+516 IVAIIAL

-546 AGLVLTIGMAV
+546 AGLVLTIGIAV

-566 IREELRSG
+566 IREELRTG
-574 KTVWSAIQTGYQK
+574 KTVWSAIETGYQK

-615 GFAITLGIGI
+615 GFAVTLGIGI

-631 AIVVTREIYGWVLGG
+631 AIVVTREIYGWVLGS
-646 RNIERLSIGREVIR
+646 REVRKLSIGQEVIR
-660 NTTVSFLS
+660 GTTIGFLGK
-668 RSRMGFIVSAI
+668 SRMGFLVSSI
-679 VIVTGLVSLVLHNGP
+679 LIIIGLVSLVLHNGP

-709 FNRVVSQTEL
+709 FNRVVTQPEL
-719 STKLTDL
+719 SAKLTEL
-726 GYERAK
+726 GYERSK
-732 VQIDAAKQEATID
+732 IQVDASKQEASID
-745 IGYSQE
+745 IGYQQE
-751 FESQRVVVPLT
+751 FDSQRVVAPLIA
-762 TDPGDATAMNVQ
+762 DPGDATAGSVQ
-774 VSATQERVHVF
+774 VSSTQERVHVF
-785 QSGDAIQLIEGEQR
+785 RPGDVIQLIEGEHR
-799 LRNEIREVTEEGDII
+799 LRNEIREIVEGEDTI
-814 TFALANEIGSDLTQA
+814 TFVLANEVGSDLTQA
-829 AQLQTQ
+829 AEVQIQ

-855 IPRAVSVNE
+855 MPRAVSVNE

-885 IILLFYIS
+885 VILLLYIS

-916 GIFSLLVKEIN
+916 GIFSVFVREIN

-958 LKGTDFAEIINRSI
+958 LRGSDFAEIINRSI

-996 TAAGQEIN
+996 TSAGQEIN

-1017 TYSSVFI
+1017 TYSSIFI
-1024 ASPIIYLWHLK
+1024 ASPIIHLWHL
-1035 SGRSGSVEIQDQEV
+1035 RSRNVEV
-1049 QESTA
+1049 QEAQERTA

>member
-1 MYSVSVWKVILIIVV
+1 MYSVSVWKLILIIVV
-16 LVFSTLYLI
+16 LVFSALYLI
-25 PTPENLYNPLYG
+25 PTPEDFYNPLYG
-37 NLSLWLQE
+37 NLSLWMQE
-45 RLPEFEATDENTLKV
+45 RLPKFEATDENSLKV
-60 SLQEVIYP
+60 SLQGVEYP
-68 EGVNFQDATTELK
+68 EGINLQDATTELE

-88 EANGLQETVDYQF
+88 EANGFEETVDYQF
-101 DTTEERDFL
+101 DTTEERDFVVSFL
-110 VNFSSPKSKAEL
+110 SPKSRADL
-122 ETVLE
+122 ERILE

-161 LEVDLEESKIE
+161 LEVDLEESKVE

-177 ATSVPEQL
+177 ADSIPDRL
-185 RADKVHCREARPI
+185 RTDKIHCREAEPV
-198 LEQNA
+198 LEENA
-203 LNVVVGIPKRL
+203 LNIVVGIPKRL
-214 ADPNERAE
+214 SDSTEQAE
-222 YLKKAQDQLRDLE
+222 YLKRAQENLQDLE
-235 FFDTPQEI
+235 FFDDPQEV
-243 NRTDTEVTYQIRL
+243 NRTDTEVIYQIRL

-261 EQYSEQAIDQVM
+261 EEYSEQAIDQVM
-273 VVLRNRV
+273 VVLRNRI

-332 GTGAWIGSANTP
+332 GAIAWTGLADTP
-344 PPDDIPEGA
+344 PPDDIPEGT

-358 NDDGTTLSN
+358 NDDGTSLAN

-394 FEIVVSMS
+394 FEIVVSMG
-402 FDSQGARQFGQLT
+402 FDSQGTRQFGQLT
-415 TNNVGDLLAI
+415 TNHVGELLAI

-491 DGIRAAVIGMGVV
+491 DGVRAAVIGMGVV
-504 LVFMLIYYRFSG
+504 LIFMLIYYRFSG
-516 IVAITAL
+516 IVAIIAL

-566 IREELRSG
+566 IREELRTG

-615 GFAITLGIGI
+615 GFAVTLGVGI

-646 RNIERLSIGREVIR
+646 RNVERLSIGREVIR
-660 NTTVSFLS
+660 NTTISFLS
-668 RSRMGFIVSAI
+668 RSRMGFTVSAI
-679 VIVTGLVSLVLHNGP
+679 LIIVGLVSLVLHNGP

-709 FNRVVSQTEL
+709 FNRAVTQPEL
-719 STKLTDL
+719 SAKLTEL
-726 GYERAK
+726 GYERSK
-732 VQIDAAKQEATID
+732 IQVDAAKQEASID
-745 IGYSQE
+745 IGYSKE

-762 TDPGDATAMNVQ
+762 ADPGDATAQSIQ
-774 VSATQERVHVF
+774 VSAAQDKVRF
-785 QSGDAIQLIEGEQR
+785 QPGDAIQLIDGEHR
-799 LRNEIREVTEEGDII
+799 LRNEISEVIEGEDTT
-814 TFALANEIGSDLTQA
+814 TFALVDEIGADLTQA
-829 AQLQTQ
+829 AQIQVQ

-843 DALLQGEGDWQA
+843 GALLQGDGDWKA
-855 IPRAVSVNE
+855 VPRAVSVNE

-879 SVLWSI
+879 SVIWSI
-885 IILLFYIS
+885 VILLFYIS

-904 IAALV
+904 IAALI

-916 GIFSLLVKEIN
+916 GVFSVFVKEIN

-958 LKGTDFAEIINRSI
+958 LKGTDFAEVINRSI

-1024 ASPIIYLWHLK
+1024 ASPIIYLWHL
-1035 SGRSGSVEIQDQEV
+1035 RRRNIEVQEV

>member
-1 MYSVSVWKVILIIVV
+1 MYSVSVWKLILIIVV
-16 LVFSTLYLI
+16 LVFSALYLI
-25 PTPENLYNPLYG
+25 PTPGNLYNPLYG
-37 NLSLWLQE
+37 NLSLWMQE
-45 RLPEFEATDENTLKV
+45 KLPKFEATDENSLKV
-60 SLQEVIYP
+60 SLQTVEYP
-68 EGVNFQDATTELK
+68 EGINFQDTTTELE
-81 EILARRL
+81 EILVRRL
-88 EANGLQETVDYQF
+88 EAKGFEEEVDYQF

-110 VNFSSPKSKAEL
+110 VNFLSPKSKADIEKI
-122 ETVLE
+122 LE

-161 LEVDLEESKIE
+161 LEVDLEESKVE

-177 ATSVPEQL
+177 ASSIPERL
-185 RADKVHCREARPI
+185 RADKIHCRVAEPV
-198 LEQNA
+198 LEENA

-214 ADPNERAE
+214 SDPSEQAE
-222 YLKKAQDQLRDLE
+222 YLKKAQENLQDLE
-235 FFDTPQEI
+235 FFDAPQEI
-243 NRTDTEVTYQIRL
+243 NRTGAEVTYQIRL

-261 EQYSEQAIDQVM
+261 KRYSEQAIDQVM
-273 VVLRNRV
+273 VVLRNRI

-332 GTGAWIGSANTP
+332 GVIAWSGSADTP
-344 PPDDIPEGA
+344 PPDEIPEGT

-358 NDDGTTLSN
+358 NDDGTNLAN
-367 SWYVVQSP
+367 SWYVVRSP
-375 VLLSGDRIKNARE
+375 VLLSGDRIRNARE

-402 FDSQGARQFGQLT
+402 FDSPGSRKFGELT
-415 TNNVGDLLAI
+415 TNHVGELLAI
-425 LLDGKIQSA
+425 LLDGKVQSA

-491 DGIRAAVIGMGVV
+491 DGVRAAVIGMGVV
-504 LVFMLIYYRFSG
+504 LIFMLIYYRFAG
-516 IVAITAL
+516 LVAIVAL

-531 GALAGFGA
+531 GSLAGFGA

-566 IREELRSG
+566 IREELRTG

-646 RNIERLSIGREVIR
+646 RNVERLSIGREVIR
-660 NTTVSFLS
+660 NTTIGFLS
-668 RSRMGFIVSAI
+668 RSRMGFIVSTI
-679 VIVTGLVSLVLHNGP
+679 LIIIGIVSLVLHNGP

-709 FNRVVSQTEL
+709 FNRVVTQPEL
-719 STKLTDL
+719 SAKLTEL
-726 GYERAK
+726 GYERSK
-732 VQIDAAKQEATID
+732 IQVDAAKQEASID
-745 IGYSQE
+745 IGYSKE
-751 FESQRVVVPLT
+751 FESQRVVVPLIA
-762 TDPGDATAMNVQ
+762 DPGDATARSIQ
-774 VSATQERVHVF
+774 VSAAQEKVRF
-785 QSGDAIQLIEGEQR
+785 QPGDAIQLIEGEHR
-799 LRNEIREVTEEGDII
+799 LRNEISEVIEGEDTV
-814 TFALANEIGSDLTQA
+814 TFVLADEIGSDLTQA
-829 AQLQTQ
+829 AQIQVQ
-835 ASVGQILT
+835 ASVGQILSS
-843 DALLQGEGDWQA
+843 ALLQGDGDWKA
-855 IPRAVSVNE
+855 VPRAVSVNE

-874 WAALW
+874 WAALL
-879 SVLWSI
+879 SVVWSI
-885 IILLFYIS
+885 VILLFYIS

-904 IAALV
+904 IAALI

-916 GIFSLLVKEIN
+916 GVFSVFVKEIN

-958 LKGTDFAEIINRSI
+958 LKGTDFAEVINRSI

-1024 ASPIIYLWHLK
+1024 ASPIIYLWHL
-1035 SGRSGSVEIQDQEV
+1035 RSRNVEV

>member
-1 MYSVSVWKVILIIVV
+1 MYSVSVWKLTLIIVV
-16 LVFSTLYLI
+16 LVFSALYLI

-37 NLSLWLQE
+37 NLSLWMQE
-45 RLPEFEATDENTLKV
+45 KLPKFEATDENALKV
-60 SLQEVIYP
+60 SLQDVVYP
-68 EGVNFQDATTELK
+68 EGINFQDATTELK
-81 EILARRL
+81 EILQRRL
-88 EANGLQETVDYQF
+88 EANGFAEAVDYQF

-110 VNFSSPKSKAEL
+110 VNFLSPKSKADL
-122 ETVLE
+122 EKVLE
-127 NLHLYG
+127 GLHLHG

-138 VRRLIPDNRLKL
+138 ARRLIPDNRLKL

-161 LEVDLEESKIE
+161 LEVDLEESKVE
-172 LLKGR
+172 LLKAR
-177 ATSVPEQL
+177 ASSVPERL
-185 RADKVHCREARPI
+185 RAEKIHCREAEPV
-198 LEQNA
+198 LEENA
-203 LNVVVGIPKRL
+203 LNVIVGIPKRL
-214 ADPNERAE
+214 SDPNERAE
-222 YLKKAQDQLRDLE
+222 YLKKAQDNLKDLE
-235 FFDTPQEI
+235 FFNAPQEI
-243 NRTDTEVTYQIRL
+243 NRTDTEITYQIRL

-273 VVLRNRV
+273 VVLRNRI

-332 GTGAWIGSANTP
+332 GAIAWTGSANTP
-344 PPDDIPEGA
+344 PPDDMPEGT

-358 NDDGTTLSN
+358 NDDGTTLAN

-375 VLLSGDRIKNARE
+375 VLLSGDRIRNARE

-394 FEIVVSMS
+394 FEIVVSMG
-402 FDSQGARQFGQLT
+402 FDSQGSRKFGELT
-415 TNNVGDLLAI
+415 SNHVGELLAI
-425 LLDGKIQSA
+425 LLDGKVQSA

-491 DGIRAAVIGMGVV
+491 DGIRAAVIGMTVV
-504 LVFMLIYYRFSG
+504 LIFMLIYYRFSG
-516 IVAITAL
+516 IVAIIAL

-546 AGLVLTIGMAV
+546 AGLVLTIGIAV

-566 IREELRSG
+566 IREELRTG
-574 KTVWSAIQTGYQK
+574 KTVWSAIETGYQK

-615 GFAITLGIGI
+615 GFAVTLGIGI

-631 AIVVTREIYGWVLGG
+631 AIVVTREIYGWVLGS
-646 RNIERLSIGREVIR
+646 REIRKLSIGQEVIR
-660 NTTVSFLS
+660 DTTIGFLGK
-668 RSRMGFIVSAI
+668 SRMGFLVSSI
-679 VIVTGLVSLVLHNGP
+679 LIIIGLVSLVLHNGP

-709 FNRVVSQTEL
+709 FNRVVTQPEL
-719 STKLTDL
+719 SAKLMEL
-726 GYERAK
+726 GYERSK
-732 VQIDAAKQEATID
+732 IQVDASKQEASID
-745 IGYSQE
+745 IGYQQE
-751 FESQRVVVPLT
+751 FDSQRVVAPLIA
-762 TDPGDATAMNVQ
+762 DPGDATAGSVQ
-774 VSATQERVHVF
+774 VSSTQERVHVF
-785 QSGDAIQLIEGEQR
+785 RPGDVIQLVEGEHR
-799 LRNEIREVTEEGDII
+799 LRNEIREIVEGEDTI
-814 TFALANEIGSDLTQA
+814 TFVLANEVGSDLTQA
-829 AQLQTQ
+829 AEVQIQ

-855 IPRAVSVNE
+855 MPRAVSVNE

-885 IILLFYIS
+885 VILLLYIS

-916 GIFSLLVKEIN
+916 GIFSVFVREIN

-958 LKGTDFAEIINRSI
+958 LRGADFAEIINRSI

-996 TAAGQEIN
+996 TSAGQEIN

-1017 TYSSVFI
+1017 TYSSIFI
-1024 ASPIIYLWHLK
+1024 ACPIIYLWHL
-1035 SGRSGSVEIQDQEV
+1035 RSRNVEIQEAQDALH
-1049 QESTA
+1049 SS

>member
-1 MYSVSVWKVILIIVV
+1 MYSVSVWKIVLIIVV
-16 LVFSTLYLI
+16 LVFSALYLI

-37 NLSLWLQE
+37 NLSLWMQE
-45 RLPEFEATDENTLKV
+45 RLPKFEATDETSLRV
-60 SLQEVIYP
+60 SLQAVEYP
-68 EGVNFQDATTELK
+68 EGINLQDATTELK

-88 EANGLQETVDYQF
+88 EANGFTEAVDYQF
-101 DTTEERDFL
+101 DTTEERDFV
-110 VNFSSPKSKAEL
+110 VNFLSPKSKADL
-122 ETVLE
+122 ERILE
-127 NLHLYG
+127 DLHLYG
-133 SIPTI
+133 NIPTI

-150 GLDLRGGVHLV
+150 GLDLKGGVHLA

-177 ATSVPEQL
+177 ADSIPERL
-185 RADKVHCREARPI
+185 RADKIHCREAEPV
-198 LEQNA
+198 LEENA

-214 ADPNERAE
+214 SDPTEQAE
-222 YLKKAQDQLRDLE
+222 YLKKAQENLQDLE
-235 FFDTPQEI
+235 FFDAPQEI
-243 NRTDTEVTYQIRL
+243 NKTDTEVTYQIRL

-273 VVLRNRV
+273 VVLRNRI

-332 GTGAWIGSANTP
+332 GTVAWTGSADTP
-344 PPDDIPEGA
+344 PPDDIPEGT

-358 NDDGTTLSN
+358 SDDGTALAN

-388 TQGNTS
+388 TQGNTA

-402 FDSQGARQFGQLT
+402 FDSQGTRQFGQLT
-415 TNNVGDLLAI
+415 TNHVGELLAI

-491 DGIRAAVIGMGVV
+491 DGVRAAVIGMGVV
-504 LVFMLIYYRFSG
+504 LIFMLIYYRFSG
-516 IVAITAL
+516 IVAIIAL

-566 IREELRSG
+566 IREELRTG

-646 RNIERLSIGREVIR
+646 RNVERLSIGREVIR
-660 NTTVSFLS
+660 NTTIGFLS
-668 RSRMGFIVSAI
+668 RSRMGFLVSSVLI
-679 VIVTGLVSLVLHNGP
+679 IIGIVSLVLHNGP
-694 NFGIDFRGGVKTYAK
+694 NFGIDFRGGVKAYAK
-709 FNRVVSQTEL
+709 FDRAVTQSEL
-719 STKLTDL
+719 STKLTEL
-726 GYERAK
+726 GYERSK
-732 VQIDAAKQEATID
+732 IQVDAAKQEASID
-745 IGYSQE
+745 IGYSKE
-751 FESQRVVVPLT
+751 FESQRIVVPLIA
-762 TDPGDATAMNVQ
+762 DPGDATARSVQ
-774 VSATQERVHVF
+774 VSSTQERVRF
-785 QSGDAIQLIEGEQR
+785 QPGDTIQLIEGEHR
-799 LRNEIREVTEEGDII
+799 LRNEIREVIEGADTI
-814 TFALANEIGSDLTQA
+814 TFVLADEIGSDLTQA
-829 AQLQTQ
+829 AQIQIQ

-843 DALLQGEGDWQA
+843 GALLQGGSDWQA
-855 IPRAVSVNE
+855 MQRAVNVSE

-885 IILLFYIS
+885 VILLLYIS

-904 IAALV
+904 IAALI

-916 GIFSLLVKEIN
+916 GVFSVLVKEIN

-958 LKGTDFAEIINRSI
+958 LKGTDFAEVINRSI

-1024 ASPIIYLWHLK
+1024 ASPIIYLWHL
-1035 SGRSGSVEIQDQEV
+1035 RRRNIEVQEV

>member
-1 MYSVSVWKVILIIVV
+1 MYSVSVWKLILIVVV
-16 LVFSTLYLI
+16 LVFSALYLI
-25 PTPENLYNPLYG
+25 PTPENFYNPLYG
-37 NLSLWLQE
+37 NLSLWMQE
-45 RLPEFEATDENTLKV
+45 RLPKFEATDENSLRV
-60 SLQEVIYP
+60 SLQAVEYP
-68 EGVNFQDATTELK
+68 EGINLQDATTELK

-88 EANGLQETVDYQF
+88 EANGFEETVDYQF
-101 DTTEERDFL
+101 DTTAERDFVVSFL
-110 VNFSSPKSKAEL
+110 SPKNKADL
-122 ETVLE
+122 ERILE

-177 ATSVPEQL
+177 ADSIPERL
-185 RADKVHCREARPI
+185 RADKIHCREAEPV
-198 LEQNA
+198 LEENA

-214 ADPNERAE
+214 SAPNEQAE
-222 YLKKAQDQLRDLE
+222 YLKTAQENLQDLE
-235 FFDTPQEI
+235 FFDAPQEI

-273 VVLRNRV
+273 VVLRNRI

-318 MGRLEFKLVEKSPT
+318 MGRLEFKMVEKSPT
-332 GTGAWIGSANTP
+332 GAIAWTGSADTP
-344 PPDDIPEGA
+344 PPDDIPEGT

-358 NDDGTTLSN
+358 NDDGTALAN
-367 SWYVVQSP
+367 SWYVVRSP

-402 FDSQGARQFGQLT
+402 FDSPGSRKFGELT
-415 TNNVGDLLAI
+415 TNHVGELLAI

-491 DGIRAAVIGMGVV
+491 DGVRAAVIGMGVV
-504 LVFMLIYYRFSG
+504 LIFMLIYYRFSG
-516 IVAITAL
+516 IVAIIAL

-566 IREELRSG
+566 IREELRTG

-646 RNIERLSIGREVIR
+646 RNVERLSIGREVIR
-660 NTTVSFLS
+660 NTTISFLS
-668 RSRMGFIVSAI
+668 RSRMGFTVSAI
-679 VIVTGLVSLVLHNGP
+679 LIIIGVVSLVLQNGP
-694 NFGIDFRGGVKTYAK
+694 SFGIDFRGGVKTYAK
-709 FNRVVSQTEL
+709 FNRPVTQPEL
-719 STKLTDL
+719 SAKLTEL
-726 GYERAK
+726 GYERSK
-732 VQIDAAKQEATID
+732 IQVDASKQEASID
-745 IGYSQE
+745 IGYSKE
-751 FESQRVVVPLT
+751 FESQRVVVPLVA
-762 TDPGDATAMNVQ
+762 DPGDATAQSIQ
-774 VSATQERVHVF
+774 VSAAQERVRF
-785 QSGDAIQLIEGEQR
+785 QPGDAIQLIEGEHR
-799 LRNEIREVTEEGDII
+799 LRNEISEVMEGEDTT
-814 TFALANEIGSDLTQA
+814 TFALVDEIGADLTQA
-829 AQLQTQ
+829 AQIQVQ

-843 DALLQGEGDWQA
+843 GALLQGDGDWKA
-855 IPRAVSVNE
+855 VPRAVSVNE

-879 SVLWSI
+879 SVIWSI
-885 IILLFYIS
+885 VILLFYIS

-904 IAALV
+904 IAALI

-916 GIFSLLVKEIN
+916 GVFSVLVKEIN

-958 LKGTDFAEIINRSI
+958 LKGTDFAEVINRSI

-1017 TYSSVFI
+1017 TYSSIFI
-1024 ASPIIYLWHLK
+1024 ASPIIHLWHL
-1035 SGRSGSVEIQDQEV
+1035 RRRNIEVQEV

>member
-1 MYSVSVWKVILIIVV
+1 MYSVSVWKLILIIVV
-16 LVFSTLYLI
+16 LVFSALYLI

-37 NLSLWLQE
+37 NLSLWMQE
-45 RLPEFEATDENTLKV
+45 KLPKFEATDENSLKV
-60 SLQEVIYP
+60 SLQTVEYP
-68 EGVNFQDATTELK
+68 EGINFQDTTTELE
-81 EILARRL
+81 EILVRRL
-88 EANGLQETVDYQF
+88 EANGFEEEVDYQF

-110 VNFSSPKSKAEL
+110 VNFLSPKSKADIEKI
-122 ETVLE
+122 LE

-161 LEVDLEESKIE
+161 LEVDLEESKVE

-177 ATSVPEQL
+177 ASSIPERL
-185 RADKVHCREARPI
+185 RADKIHCRVAEPV
-198 LEQNA
+198 LEENA

-214 ADPNERAE
+214 SDPSEQAE
-222 YLKKAQDQLRDLE
+222 YLKKAQENLQDLE
-235 FFDTPQEI
+235 FFDAPQEI
-243 NRTDTEVTYQIRL
+243 NRTGAEVTYQIRL

-261 EQYSEQAIDQVM
+261 KRYSEQAIDQVM
-273 VVLRNRV
+273 VVLRNRI

-332 GTGAWIGSANTP
+332 GVIAWSGSADTP
-344 PPDDIPEGA
+344 PPDDIPEGT

-358 NDDGTTLSN
+358 NDDGTTLAN
-367 SWYVVQSP
+367 SWYVVRSP
-375 VLLSGDRIKNARE
+375 VLLSGDRIRNARE
-388 TQGNTS
+388 TQGSTS

-402 FDSQGARQFGQLT
+402 FDSQGSRKFGELT
-415 TNNVGDLLAI
+415 TNHVGELLAI

-504 LVFMLIYYRFSG
+504 LIFMLIYYRFAG
-516 IVAITAL
+516 LVAIVAL

-531 GALAGFGA
+531 GSLAGFGA

-566 IREELRSG
+566 IREELRTG

-646 RNIERLSIGREVIR
+646 RNVERLSIGREVIR
-660 NTTVSFLS
+660 NTTIGFLS
-668 RSRMGFIVSAI
+668 RSRMGFIVSTI
-679 VIVTGLVSLVLHNGP
+679 LIIIGIVSLVLHNGP

-709 FNRVVSQTEL
+709 FNRVVTQPEL
-719 STKLTDL
+719 SAKLTEL
-726 GYERAK
+726 GYERSK
-732 VQIDAAKQEATID
+732 IQVDAAKQEASID
-745 IGYSQE
+745 IGYSKE
-751 FESQRVVVPLT
+751 FESQRVVVPLIA
-762 TDPGDATAMNVQ
+762 DPGDATARSIQ
-774 VSATQERVHVF
+774 VSAAQEKVRF
-785 QSGDAIQLIEGEQR
+785 QPGDAIQLIEGEHR
-799 LRNEIREVTEEGDII
+799 LRNEISEVIEGEDTV
-814 TFALANEIGSDLTQA
+814 TFVLADEIGSDLTQA
-829 AQLQTQ
+829 AQIQVQ
-835 ASVGQILT
+835 ASVGQILSS
-843 DALLQGEGDWQA
+843 ALLQGDGDWKA
-855 IPRAVSVNE
+855 VPRAVSVNE

-874 WAALW
+874 WAALL
-879 SVLWSI
+879 SVVWSI
-885 IILLFYIS
+885 VILLFYIS

-904 IAALV
+904 IAALI

-916 GIFSLLVKEIN
+916 GVFSVFVKEIN

-958 LKGTDFAEIINRSI
+958 LKGTDFAEVINRSI

-1024 ASPIIYLWHLK
+1024 ASPIIYLWHL
-1035 SGRSGSVEIQDQEV
+1035 RSRNVEV

>member
-1 MYSVSVWKVILIIVV
+1 MYSVSVWKLILIIVV
-16 LVFSTLYLI
+16 LVFSALYLI
-25 PTPENLYNPLYG
+25 PTPGNLYNPLYG
-37 NLSLWLQE
+37 NLSLWMQE
-45 RLPEFEATDENTLKV
+45 KLPKFEATDENSLKI
-60 SLQEVIYP
+60 SLQTVEYP
-68 EGVNFQDATTELK
+68 EGINFQDATTELE
-81 EILARRL
+81 EILVRRL
-88 EANGLQETVDYQF
+88 EANGFEEVVDYQF

-110 VNFSSPKSKAEL
+110 VNFLSPKSKADIEKI
-122 ETVLE
+122 LE

-161 LEVDLEESKIE
+161 LEVDLEESKVE

-177 ATSVPEQL
+177 ASSIPERL
-185 RADKVHCREARPI
+185 RADKIHCRVAEPV
-198 LEQNA
+198 LEENA

-214 ADPNERAE
+214 SDPSEQAE
-222 YLKKAQDQLRDLE
+222 YLKKAQENLQDLE
-235 FFDTPQEI
+235 FFDAPQEI
-243 NRTDTEVTYQIRL
+243 NRTGAEVTYQIHL

-261 EQYSEQAIDQVM
+261 KRYSEQAIDQVM
-273 VVLRNRV
+273 VVLRNRI

-332 GTGAWIGSANTP
+332 GVIAWSGSADTP
-344 PPDDIPEGA
+344 PPDDIPEGT

-358 NDDGTTLSN
+358 NDDGTTLAN
-367 SWYVVQSP
+367 SWYVVRSP
-375 VLLSGDRIKNARE
+375 VLLSGDRIRNARE
-388 TQGNTS
+388 TQGSTS

-402 FDSQGARQFGQLT
+402 FDSQGSRKFGELT
-415 TNNVGDLLAI
+415 TNHVGELLAI

-491 DGIRAAVIGMGVV
+491 DGVRAAVIGMGVV
-504 LVFMLIYYRFSG
+504 LIFMLIYYRFAG
-516 IVAITAL
+516 LVAIVAL

-531 GALAGFGA
+531 GSLAGFGA

-566 IREELRSG
+566 IREELRTG

-646 RNIERLSIGREVIR
+646 RNVERLSIGREVIR
-660 NTTVSFLS
+660 NTTIGFLS
-668 RSRMGFIVSAI
+668 RSRMGFVVSTI
-679 VIVTGLVSLVLHNGP
+679 LIIIGIVSLVLHNGP

-709 FNRVVSQTEL
+709 FNRVVTQPEL
-719 STKLTDL
+719 SAKLTEL
-726 GYERAK
+726 GYERSK
-732 VQIDAAKQEATID
+732 IQVDAAKQEASID
-745 IGYSQE
+745 IGYSKE
-751 FESQRVVVPLT
+751 FESQRVVVPLIA
-762 TDPGDATAMNVQ
+762 DPGDATARSIQ
-774 VSATQERVHVF
+774 VSAAQEKVRF
-785 QSGDAIQLIEGEQR
+785 QPGDAIQLIEGEHR
-799 LRNEIREVTEEGDII
+799 LRNEISEVIEGEDTV
-814 TFALANEIGSDLTQA
+814 TFVLADEIGSDLTQA
-829 AQLQTQ
+829 AQIQVQ
-835 ASVGQILT
+835 ASVGQILSS
-843 DALLQGEGDWQA
+843 ALLQGDGDWKA
-855 IPRAVSVNE
+855 VPRAVSVNE

-874 WAALW
+874 WAALL
-879 SVLWSI
+879 SVVWSI
-885 IILLFYIS
+885 VILLFYIS

-904 IAALV
+904 IAALI

-916 GIFSLLVKEIN
+916 GVFSVFVKEIN

-958 LKGTDFAEIINRSI
+958 LKGTDFAEVINRSI

-1024 ASPIIYLWHLK
+1024 ASPIIYLWHL
-1035 SGRSGSVEIQDQEV
+1035 RSRNIEV

>member
-1 MYSVSVWKVILIIVV
+1 MYSVSVWKLTLIIVV
-16 LVFSTLYLI
+16 LVFSALYLI

-37 NLSLWLQE
+37 NLSLWMQE
-45 RLPEFEATDENTLKV
+45 KLPKFEATDENALKV
-60 SLQEVIYP
+60 SLQSVVYP
-68 EGVNFQDATTELK
+68 EGINFQDATTELK
-81 EILARRL
+81 ETLQRRL
-88 EANGLQETVDYQF
+88 EASGFAEAVDYQF
-101 DTTEERDFL
+101 DTTEGGEFL
-110 VNFSSPKSKAEL
+110 VNFLSPKSKADL
-122 ETVLE
+122 EQVLE
-127 NLHLYG
+127 RMHLYG

-161 LEVDLEESKIE
+161 LEVDLEESKVE

-177 ATSVPEQL
+177 ASSVPERL
-185 RADKVHCREARPI
+185 RADKIHCREAEPV
-198 LEQNA
+198 LEENA
-203 LNVVVGIPKRL
+203 LNVIVGIPKRL
-214 ADPNERAE
+214 SDPIERAE
-222 YLKKAQDQLRDLE
+222 YLKTAQDSLQDLD
-235 FFDTPQEI
+235 FFNAPQEI

-273 VVLRNRV
+273 VVLRNRI

-332 GTGAWIGSANTP
+332 GAIAWTGLADAP

-358 NDDGTTLSN
+358 NDDGTALAN

-375 VLLSGDRIKNARE
+375 VLLSGDRIRNARE
-388 TQGNTS
+388 TQGSTS
-394 FEIVVSMS
+394 FEIVVSMG
-402 FDSQGARQFGQLT
+402 FDAQGSRKFGELT
-415 TNNVGDLLAI
+415 SNHVGELLAI
-425 LLDGKIQSA
+425 LLDGKVQSA

-468 FPVGVKIAE
+468 FPIGVKIAE

-486 QEAID
+486 QEAIN

-504 LVFMLIYYRFSG
+504 LIFMLIYYRFSG
-516 IVAITAL
+516 IVAIIAL
-523 AFNMLIIL
+523 TFNMLIIL

-546 AGLVLTIGMAV
+546 AGLVLTIGIAV

-566 IREELRSG
+566 IREELRTG
-574 KTVWSAIQTGYQK
+574 KTIWSAIETGYQK

-615 GFAITLGIGI
+615 GFAVTLGIGI

-646 RNIERLSIGREVIR
+646 RDVQKLSIGREVIR
-660 NTTVSFLS
+660 DTTFGFLS
-668 RSRMGFIVSAI
+668 KSRMGFLVSA
-679 VIVTGLVSLVLHNGP
+679 VIIIIGVVSLILHNGP
-694 NFGIDFRGGVKTYAK
+694 NFGIDFRGGVKIYAK
-709 FNRVVSQTEL
+709 FNRVVTEPEL
-719 STKLTDL
+719 SAKLTEL
-726 GYERAK
+726 GYERPK
-732 VQIDAAKQEATID
+732 IQVDPSKQEASID
-745 IGYSQE
+745 IGYQQE
-751 FESQRVVVPLT
+751 FDSQRIVAPLIA
-762 TDPGDATAMNVQ
+762 DPGDATARSVQ
-774 VSATQERVHVF
+774 VSSAQERVHVF
-785 QSGDAIQLIEGEQR
+785 RPGDVIQLIEGEHR
-799 LRNEIREVTEEGDII
+799 LRNEIREIIEEGDTI

-829 AQLQTQ
+829 AEVQIQ

-843 DALLQGEGDWQA
+843 DALLQGEGDWKA
-855 IPRAVSVNE
+855 MPRAVSVNE

-874 WAALW
+874 WAALL
-879 SVLWSI
+879 SVVWSI
-885 IILLFYIS
+885 IILLLYIS

-916 GIFSLLVKEIN
+916 GVFSVLVREIN

-958 LKGTDFAEIINRSI
+958 LRGTSFAEIINRSI

-996 TAAGQEIN
+996 TAPGQEIN

-1010 IVGVIVG
+1010 IVGIIVG
-1017 TYSSVFI
+1017 TYSSAFI
-1024 ASPIIYLWHLK
+1024 ASPIVHLWHL
-1035 SGRSGSVEIQDQEV
+1035 RSRNIEGQEA

>member
-16 LVFSTLYLI
+16 LVFSALYLI
-25 PTPENLYNPLYG
+25 PTPEDFYNPLYG
-37 NLSLWLQE
+37 NLSLWMQE
-45 RLPEFEATDENTLKV
+45 RLPRFEAADENSLRV
-60 SLQEVIYP
+60 SLQEVEYP
-68 EGVNFQDATTELK
+68 EGINLQDATMELK

-88 EANGLQETVDYQF
+88 EANGFEEAIDYQF
-101 DTTEERDFL
+101 DITEERDFV
-110 VNFSSPKSKAEL
+110 VNFSSQKSRADL
-122 ETVLE
+122 EGILE
-127 NLHLYG
+127 SLHLYG

-177 ATSVPEQL
+177 ADSIPERL
-185 RADKVHCREARPI
+185 RTDKVHCRVAEPV
-198 LEQNA
+198 LEENA

-214 ADPNERAE
+214 SDPIEQAE
-222 YLKKAQDQLRDLE
+222 YLKTAQENLQDLE
-235 FFDTPQEI
+235 FFDDPQEV

-273 VVLRNRV
+273 VVLRNRI

-318 MGRLEFKLVEKSPT
+318 MGRLEFKLVEKSPA
-332 GTGAWIGSANTP
+332 GAIAWTGSADTP
-344 PPDDIPEGA
+344 PPDDIPEGT

-358 NDDGTTLSN
+358 NDDGTSLAN

-402 FDSQGARQFGQLT
+402 FDSQGSRKFGEMT
-415 TNNVGDLLAI
+415 TNHVGELLAI

-491 DGIRAAVIGMGVV
+491 DGVRAAVIGMGVV
-504 LVFMLIYYRFSG
+504 LIFMLIYYRFSG
-516 IVAITAL
+516 IVAIIAL

-566 IREELRSG
+566 IREELRTG

-615 GFAITLGIGI
+615 GFAVTLGIGI

-646 RNIERLSIGREVIR
+646 RNVERLSIGREVIR
-660 NTTVSFLS
+660 NTTISFLS
-668 RSRMGFIVSAI
+668 KSRMGFVISAI
-679 VIVTGLVSLVLHNGP
+679 LIIIGVVSLVLHNGP

-709 FNRVVSQTEL
+709 FNRPVTQPEL
-719 STKLTDL
+719 SAKLTEL
-726 GYERAK
+726 GYERSK
-732 VQIDAAKQEATID
+732 IQVDAAKQEASID
-745 IGYSQE
+745 IGYSEE
-751 FESQRVVVPLT
+751 FESQRVVVPLIA
-762 TDPGDATAMNVQ
+762 DPGDATATSVQ
-774 VSATQERVHVF
+774 VSAAQERVRF
-785 QSGDAIQLIEGEQR
+785 QPGDAIQLIEGDHR
-799 LRNEIREVTEEGDII
+799 LRNEISEVIEEEDTI
-814 TFALANEIGSDLTQA
+814 TFALVDEIGADLTQA
-829 AQLQTQ
+829 AQIQVQ

-843 DALLQGEGDWQA
+843 GALLQGDGDWQA
-855 IPRAVSVNE
+855 MPRAISVNE

-879 SVLWSI
+879 SVIWSI
-885 IILLFYIS
+885 VILLFYIS

-904 IAALV
+904 IAALI

-916 GIFSLLVKEIN
+916 GVFSVFVKEIN

-958 LKGTDFAEIINRSI
+958 LKGTDFAEVINRSI

-1024 ASPIIYLWHLK
+1024 ASPIIYLWHL
-1035 SGRSGSVEIQDQEV
+1035 RRRNIEVQEV

>member
-1 MYSVSVWKVILIIVV
+1 MYSVSVWKLILIIVV
-16 LVFSTLYLI
+16 LVFSALYLI
-25 PTPENLYNPLYG
+25 PTPENFYNPLYG
-37 NLSLWLQE
+37 NLSLWMQE
-45 RLPEFEATDENTLKV
+45 RLPRFEVTDENSLRV
-60 SLQEVIYP
+60 SLQEVEYP
-68 EGVNFQDATTELK
+68 EGINLQDATAELE

-88 EANGLQETVDYQF
+88 EASGFEEAIDYQF
-101 DTTEERDFL
+101 DITEERDFV
-110 VNFSSPKSKAEL
+110 VNFLSSQSRADL
-122 ETVLE
+122 ERILE
-127 NLHLYG
+127 GLHLYG

-177 ATSVPEQL
+177 ADSIPERL
-185 RADKVHCREARPI
+185 RADKIHCRVAEPV
-198 LEQNA
+198 LEENA

-214 ADPNERAE
+214 SDPTEQAE
-222 YLKKAQDQLRDLE
+222 YLKTAQENLQDLE
-235 FFDTPQEI
+235 FFDDPQEV

-273 VVLRNRV
+273 VVLRNRI

-318 MGRLEFKLVEKSPT
+318 MGRLEFKLVEKSPA
-332 GTGAWIGSANTP
+332 GAIAWTGSADTP
-344 PPDDIPEGA
+344 PPDDIPEGT

-358 NDDGTTLSN
+358 NDDGTSLAN

-402 FDSQGARQFGQLT
+402 FDSQGSRKFGEMT
-415 TNNVGDLLAI
+415 TNHVGELLAI

-491 DGIRAAVIGMGVV
+491 DGVRAAVIGMGVV
-504 LVFMLIYYRFSG
+504 LIFMLIYYRFSG
-516 IVAITAL
+516 IVAIIAL

-566 IREELRSG
+566 IREELRTG

-646 RNIERLSIGREVIR
+646 RTVERLSIGREVIR
-660 NTTVSFLS
+660 NTTISFLS
-668 RSRMGFIVSAI
+668 RSRMGFVLSAI
-679 VIVTGLVSLVLHNGP
+679 LIIIGIISLVLHNGP

-709 FNRVVSQTEL
+709 FNRPVTQTEL
-719 STKLTDL
+719 SAKLTEL
-726 GYERAK
+726 GYERSK
-732 VQIDAAKQEATID
+732 IQVDAAKQEASID
-745 IGYSQE
+745 IGYSKE
-751 FESQRVVVPLT
+751 FESQRVVVPLIA
-762 TDPGDATAMNVQ
+762 DPGDATATSIQ
-774 VSATQERVHVF
+774 VSAAQERVRF
-785 QSGDAIQLIEGEQR
+785 QPGDAIQLIEGEHR
-799 LRNEIREVTEEGDII
+799 LRNEISEVIEGEDTS
-814 TFALANEIGSDLTQA
+814 TFALVDEIGADLTQA
-829 AQLQTQ
+829 AQIQVQ

-843 DALLQGEGDWQA
+843 GALLQGDGDWQA
-855 IPRAVSVNE
+855 VPRAVSVNE

-879 SVLWSI
+879 SVIWSI
-885 IILLFYIS
+885 VILLFYIS

-904 IAALV
+904 IAALI

-916 GIFSLLVKEIN
+916 GVFSVFVKEIN

-958 LKGTDFAEIINRSI
+958 LKGTDFAEVINRSI

-1024 ASPIIYLWHLK
+1024 ASPIIYLWHL
-1035 SGRSGSVEIQDQEV
+1035 RRRNIEVQEA

>member
-1 MYSVSVWKVILIIVV
+1 MYSVSVWKLILIIVV
-16 LVFSTLYLI
+16 LVFSALYLS
-25 PTPENLYNPLYG
+25 PTPGNLYNPLYG
-37 NLSLWLQE
+37 NLSLWMQE
-45 RLPEFEATDENTLKV
+45 KLPKFEATDENSLKV
-60 SLQEVIYP
+60 SLQTVEYP
-68 EGVNFQDATTELK
+68 EGINFQDTTTELE
-81 EILARRL
+81 EILVRRL
-88 EANGLQETVDYQF
+88 EANGFEEEVDYQF

-110 VNFSSPKSKAEL
+110 VNFLSPKSKADIEKI
-122 ETVLE
+122 LE

-161 LEVDLEESKIE
+161 LEVDLEESKVE

-177 ATSVPEQL
+177 ASSIPDRL
-185 RADKVHCREARPI
+185 RADKIHCRVAEPV
-198 LEQNA
+198 LEENA

-214 ADPNERAE
+214 SDPSEQAE
-222 YLKKAQDQLRDLE
+222 YLKKAQENLQDLE
-235 FFDTPQEI
+235 FFDAPQEI
-243 NRTDTEVTYQIRL
+243 NRTGAEVTYQIRL

-273 VVLRNRV
+273 VVLRNRI

-318 MGRLEFKLVEKSPT
+318 MGRLEFKMVEKSPT
-332 GTGAWIGSANTP
+332 GAIAWSGLADTP
-344 PPDDIPEGA
+344 PPDEIPEGT

-358 NDDGTTLSN
+358 NDDGTNLAN
-367 SWYVVQSP
+367 SWYVVRSP
-375 VLLSGDRIKNARE
+375 VLLSGDRIRNARE

-402 FDSQGARQFGQLT
+402 FDSPGSRKFGELT
-415 TNNVGDLLAI
+415 TNHVGELLAI
-425 LLDGKIQSA
+425 LLDGKVQSA

-491 DGIRAAVIGMGVV
+491 DGVRAAVIGMGVV
-504 LVFMLIYYRFSG
+504 LIFMLIYYRFAG
-516 IVAITAL
+516 LVAIVAL

-531 GALAGFGA
+531 GSLAGFGA

-566 IREELRSG
+566 IREELRTG

-646 RNIERLSIGREVIR
+646 RNVERLSIGREVIR
-660 NTTVSFLS
+660 NTNIGFLS
-668 RSRMGFIVSAI
+668 RSRMGFIVSTI
-679 VIVTGLVSLVLHNGP
+679 LIIIGIVSLVLHNGP

-709 FNRVVSQTEL
+709 FNRVVTQPEL
-719 STKLTDL
+719 SAKLTEL
-726 GYERAK
+726 GYERSK
-732 VQIDAAKQEATID
+732 IQVDAAKQEASID
-745 IGYSQE
+745 IGYSKE
-751 FESQRVVVPLT
+751 FESQRVVVPLIA
-762 TDPGDATAMNVQ
+762 DPGDATARSIQ
-774 VSATQERVHVF
+774 VSAAQEKVRF
-785 QSGDAIQLIEGEQR
+785 QPGDAIQLIEGEQR
-799 LRNEIREVTEEGDII
+799 LRNEIREVIEGEDTV
-814 TFALANEIGSDLTQA
+814 TFMLTDEIGSDLTQA
-829 AQLQTQ
+829 AQIQVQ
-835 ASVGQILT
+835 ASVGQILSS
-843 DALLQGEGDWQA
+843 ALLQGDGDWKA
-855 IPRAVSVNE
+855 VPRAVSVNE

-874 WAALW
+874 WAALL
-879 SVLWSI
+879 SVVWSI
-885 IILLFYIS
+885 VILLFYIS

-904 IAALV
+904 IAALI

-916 GIFSLLVKEIN
+916 GVFSVFVKEIN

-958 LKGTDFAEIINRSI
+958 LKGTDFAEVINRSI

-1024 ASPIIYLWHLK
+1024 ASPIIYLWHL
-1035 SGRSGSVEIQDQEV
+1035 RSRNIEV

>member
-1 MYSVSVWKVILIIVV
+1 MYSVSVWKLILIIVV
-16 LVFSTLYLI
+16 LVFSALYLI

-37 NLSLWLQE
+37 NLSLWMQE
-45 RLPEFEATDENTLKV
+45 RLPNFEATDENSLKI
-60 SLQEVIYP
+60 SLQEVKYP
-68 EGVNFQDATTELK
+68 EGINLQDATTELK

-88 EANGLQETVDYQF
+88 EANGFEEAVDYQF

-110 VNFSSPKSKAEL
+110 INFLSPKSKADL
-122 ETVLE
+122 ERILE

-177 ATSVPEQL
+177 ADSIPERL
-185 RADKVHCREARPI
+185 RADKIHCREAEPV
-198 LEQNA
+198 LEENA

-214 ADPNERAE
+214 SDPNERAE
-222 YLKKAQDQLRDLE
+222 YLKKAQENLQDLE
-235 FFDTPQEI
+235 FFDDPQEI
-243 NRTDTEVTYQIRL
+243 NRTDTEVVYQIRL

-261 EQYSEQAIDQVM
+261 KQYSEQAIDQVM
-273 VVLRNRV
+273 VVLRNRI

-306 KDSSKPLQIVKT
+306 KDSSRPLQIVKT
-318 MGRLEFKLVEKSPT
+318 MGRLEFKLVEKSPA
-332 GTGAWIGSANTP
+332 GAVAWSGLADTP
-344 PPDDIPEGA
+344 PPDDIPEGT

-358 NDDGTTLSN
+358 NDDGTSLAN
-367 SWYVVQSP
+367 SWYVVRSP

-388 TQGNTS
+388 TQGNTA

-402 FDSQGARQFGQLT
+402 FDSQGTRKFGELT
-415 TNNVGDLLAI
+415 TNHVGELLAI

-491 DGIRAAVIGMGVV
+491 DGVRAAVIGMGIV
-504 LVFMLIYYRFSG
+504 LIFMLIYYRFSG
-516 IVAITAL
+516 IVAIIAL

-566 IREELRSG
+566 IREELRTG

-646 RNIERLSIGREVIR
+646 RNVERLSIGREVIR
-660 NTTVSFLS
+660 NTTINFLS
-668 RSRMGFIVSAI
+668 RSRMGFTVSAI
-679 VIVTGLVSLVLHNGP
+679 LIIIGVVSLVLQNGP
-694 NFGIDFRGGVKTYAK
+694 SFGIDFRGGVKTYAK
-709 FNRVVSQTEL
+709 FNRAVTQPEL
-719 STKLTDL
+719 SAKLTEL
-726 GYERAK
+726 GYERSK
-732 VQIDAAKQEATID
+732 IQVDAAKQEASID
-745 IGYSQE
+745 IGYSEE

-762 TDPGDATAMNVQ
+762 ADPGDATARSVQ
-774 VSATQERVHVF
+774 VSAAQERVRF
-785 QSGDAIQLIEGEQR
+785 QPGDAIQLIEGDHR
-799 LRNEIREVTEEGDII
+799 LRNEISEVMAGEDTT
-814 TFALANEIGSDLTQA
+814 TFVLVDEIGADLTQA
-829 AQLQTQ
+829 AQIQIQ

-843 DALLQGEGDWQA
+843 GALLQGDGDWKA
-855 IPRAVSVNE
+855 VPRAVSVNE

-879 SVLWSI
+879 SVIWSI
-885 IILLFYIS
+885 VILLFYIS

-904 IAALV
+904 IAALI

-916 GIFSLLVKEIN
+916 GVFSVLVKEIN

-958 LKGTDFAEIINRSI
+958 LKGTDFAEVINRSI

-1024 ASPIIYLWHLK
+1024 ASPIIHLWHL
-1035 SGRSGSVEIQDQEV
+1035 RRRNIEVQEV

>member
-16 LVFSTLYLI
+16 LVFSALYLI
-25 PTPENLYNPLYG
+25 PTPENFYNPLYG
-37 NLSLWLQE
+37 NLSLWMQE
-45 RLPEFEATDENTLKV
+45 RLPKFEATDENSLRV
-60 SLQEVIYP
+60 SLQEVEYP
-68 EGVNFQDATTELK
+68 EGINLQDATTELE

-88 EANGLQETVDYQF
+88 EANGFEEAIDYQF
-101 DTTEERDFL
+101 DITEERDFV
-110 VNFSSPKSKAEL
+110 VNFLSSKSRADL
-122 ETVLE
+122 ERVLE
-127 NLHLYG
+127 GLHLYG

-177 ATSVPEQL
+177 ADSIPERL
-185 RADKVHCREARPI
+185 RADKIHCRVAEPV
-198 LEQNA
+198 LEENA

-214 ADPNERAE
+214 SDPTEQAE
-222 YLKKAQDQLRDLE
+222 YLKTAQENLQDLE
-235 FFDTPQEI
+235 FFDDPQEV

-261 EQYSEQAIDQVM
+261 KQYSEQAIDQVM
-273 VVLRNRV
+273 VVLRNRI

-318 MGRLEFKLVEKSPT
+318 MGRLEFKLVEKSPA
-332 GTGAWIGSANTP
+332 GAIAWTGSADTP
-344 PPDDIPEGA
+344 PPDDIPEGT

-358 NDDGTTLSN
+358 NDDGTSLAN

-402 FDSQGARQFGQLT
+402 FDSQGSRKFGEMT
-415 TNNVGDLLAI
+415 TNHVGELLAI

-491 DGIRAAVIGMGVV
+491 DGVRAAVIGMGVV
-504 LVFMLIYYRFSG
+504 LIFMLIYYRFSG
-516 IVAITAL
+516 IVAIIAL

-566 IREELRSG
+566 IREELRTG

-615 GFAITLGIGI
+615 GFAVTLGIGI

-646 RNIERLSIGREVIR
+646 RNVERLSIGREVIR
-660 NTTVSFLS
+660 NTTISFLS
-668 RSRMGFIVSAI
+668 RSRMGF
-679 VIVTGLVSLVLHNGP
+679 VISTILIIIGVVSLVLHNGP

-709 FNRVVSQTEL
+709 FNRPVTQPEL
-719 STKLTDL
+719 SAKLTEL
-726 GYERAK
+726 GYERSK
-732 VQIDAAKQEATID
+732 IQVDAAKQEASID
-745 IGYSQE
+745 IGYSEE
-751 FESQRVVVPLT
+751 FESQRVVVPLIA
-762 TDPGDATAMNVQ
+762 DPGDATATSVQ
-774 VSATQERVHVF
+774 VSAAQERVRF
-785 QSGDAIQLIEGEQR
+785 QPGDAIQLIEGDHR
-799 LRNEIREVTEEGDII
+799 LRNEISEVIGGEDTI
-814 TFALANEIGSDLTQA
+814 TFALVDEIGADLTQA
-829 AQLQTQ
+829 AQIQVQ

-843 DALLQGEGDWQA
+843 GALLQGDGDWKA
-855 IPRAVSVNE
+855 VPRAISVNE

-879 SVLWSI
+879 SVIWSI
-885 IILLFYIS
+885 VILLFYIS

-904 IAALV
+904 IAALI

-916 GIFSLLVKEIN
+916 GVFSVFVKEIN

-958 LKGTDFAEIINRSI
+958 LKGTDFAEVINRSI

-1024 ASPIIYLWHLK
+1024 ASPIIYLWHL
-1035 SGRSGSVEIQDQEV
+1035 RRRNIEVQEV

>member
-1 MYSVSVWKVILIIVV
+1 MYSVSVWKIILILVV
-16 LVFSTLYLI
+16 LVFSVLYLI

-37 NLSLWLQE
+37 NLSLWMQE
-45 RLPEFEATDENTLKV
+45 RLPQFEATDENAIKA
-60 SLQEVIYP
+60 SLRDVQYP
-68 EGVNFQDATTELK
+68 EGINFQDATTELR

-88 EANGLQETVDYQF
+88 EANGFEELVDYQF
-101 DTTEERDFL
+101 DTTEEGEFL
-110 VNFSSPKSKAEL
+110 VNFLSPKSEADL
-122 ETVLE
+122 NRVLD

-133 SIPTI
+133 SIPAI

-177 ATSVPEQL
+177 ASSIPDRL
-185 RADKVHCREARPI
+185 RTDKIHCRVAEPV
-198 LEQNA
+198 LEENA
-203 LNVVVGIPKRL
+203 LNVIVGIPKRL
-214 ADPNERAE
+214 SDPNELTE
-222 YLKKAQDQLRDLE
+222 YLKTAQDNLRELE
-235 FFDTPQEI
+235 FFDAPQEI
-243 NRTDTEVTYQIRL
+243 NRTDTEITYQIRL
-256 DESGL
+256 NESGL
-261 EQYSEQAIDQVM
+261 RQYSEQAIDQVM
-273 VVLRNRV
+273 VVLRNRI

-306 KDSSKPLQIVKT
+306 KDSSRPLQIVKT

-332 GTGAWIGSANTP
+332 GTGPWSGLADTP
-344 PPDDIPEGA
+344 PPDEIPEGT

-358 NDDGTTLSN
+358 NDDGTALAN

-375 VLLSGDRIKNARE
+375 ILLSGDRIRNARE

-394 FEIVVSMS
+394 FEIVVSMG

-415 TNNVGDLLAI
+415 TNNVGELLAI
-425 LLDGKIQSA
+425 LLDGKVQSA

-491 DGIRAAVIGMGVV
+491 DGVRAAVIGMGVV
-504 LVFMLIYYRFSG
+504 LIFMLIYYRFSG
-516 IVAITAL
+516 IVAIIAL

-566 IREELRSG
+566 IREELRTG

-615 GFAITLGIGI
+615 GFAVTLGIGI

-646 RNIERLSIGREVIR
+646 RNVQRLSIGREVIR
-660 NTTVSFLS
+660 NTTVGFLGK
-668 RSRMGFIVSAI
+668 SRMGFTLSAI
-679 VIVTGLVSLVLHNGP
+679 LITIGVVSLVLHNGP

-709 FNRVVSQTEL
+709 FNRVVTEPEL
-719 STKLTDL
+719 SAKLTEL
-726 GYERAK
+726 GYERSK
-732 VQIDAAKQEATID
+732 VQVDAAKQEASID
-745 IGYSQE
+745 IGYSTE
-751 FESQRVVVPLT
+751 FESQRVVVPLSM
-762 TDPGDATAMNVQ
+762 DPGDASAMSVQ
-774 VSATQERVHVF
+774 VSSAEERVHVF
-785 QSGDAIQLIEGEQR
+785 QPGDAIQLIEGEVR
-799 LRNEIREVTEEGDII
+799 LRNEIREVTEDEDTI
-814 TFALANEIGSDLTQA
+814 TFALASEIGSDLTQA
-829 AQLQTQ
+829 AQIQIQ

-843 DALLQGEGDWQA
+843 DALLQGDRDWKA
-855 IPRAVSVNE
+855 MPRAVSVNE

-874 WAALW
+874 WAALS

-885 IILLFYIS
+885 VILLFYIS

-904 IAALV
+904 IAALI

-916 GIFSLLVKEIN
+916 GVFSVFVKEIN

-958 LKGTDFAEIINRSI
+958 LKGTDFAEVINRSI

-1024 ASPIIYLWHLK
+1024 ASPIIYLWHIK
-1035 SGRSGSVEIQDQEV
+1035 NRNREIQEIQEV
-1049 QESTA
+1049 QEGTV

>member
-1 MYSVSVWKVILIIVV
+1 MYSVSVWKLILIIVV
-16 LVFSTLYLI
+16 LVFSALYLI
-25 PTPENLYNPLYG
+25 PTPGNLYNPLYG
-37 NLSLWLQE
+37 NLSLWMQE
-45 RLPEFEATDENTLKV
+45 KLPKFEATDENSLKI
-60 SLQEVIYP
+60 SLQTVEYP
-68 EGVNFQDATTELK
+68 EGINFQDATTELE
-81 EILARRL
+81 EILVRRL
-88 EANGLQETVDYQF
+88 EANGFEEEVDYQF

-110 VNFSSPKSKAEL
+110 VNFLSPKSKANIEKI
-122 ETVLE
+122 LE

-161 LEVDLEESKIE
+161 LEVDLEESKVE

-177 ATSVPEQL
+177 ASSIPERL
-185 RADKVHCREARPI
+185 RADKIHCRVAEPV
-198 LEQNA
+198 LEENA

-214 ADPNERAE
+214 SDPSEQAE
-222 YLKKAQDQLRDLE
+222 YLKKAQENLQDLE
-235 FFDTPQEI
+235 FFDAPQEI
-243 NRTDTEVTYQIRL
+243 NRTGAEVTYQIRL

-261 EQYSEQAIDQVM
+261 KRYSEQAIDQVM
-273 VVLRNRV
+273 VVLRNRI

-332 GTGAWIGSANTP
+332 GVIAWSGSADTP
-344 PPDDIPEGA
+344 PPDDIPEGT

-358 NDDGTTLSN
+358 NDDGTTLAN
-367 SWYVVQSP
+367 SWYVVRSP
-375 VLLSGDRIKNARE
+375 VLLSGDRIRNARE
-388 TQGNTS
+388 TQGSTS

-402 FDSQGARQFGQLT
+402 FDSQGSRKFGELT
-415 TNNVGDLLAI
+415 TNHVGELLAI

-491 DGIRAAVIGMGVV
+491 DGVRAAVIGMGVV
-504 LVFMLIYYRFSG
+504 LIFMLIYYRFAG
-516 IVAITAL
+516 LVAIVAL

-531 GALAGFGA
+531 GSLAGFGA

-566 IREELRSG
+566 IREELRTG

-660 NTTVSFLS
+660 NTTIGFLS
-668 RSRMGFIVSAI
+668 RSRMGFIVSTI
-679 VIVTGLVSLVLHNGP
+679 LIIIGIVSLVLHNGP

-709 FNRVVSQTEL
+709 FNRVVTQPEL
-719 STKLTDL
+719 SAKLTEL
-726 GYERAK
+726 GYERSK
-732 VQIDAAKQEATID
+732 IQVDAAKQEASID
-745 IGYSQE
+745 IGYSKE
-751 FESQRVVVPLT
+751 FESQRVVVPLIA
-762 TDPGDATAMNVQ
+762 DPGDATARSIQ
-774 VSATQERVHVF
+774 VSAAQEKVRF
-785 QSGDAIQLIEGEQR
+785 QPGDAIQLIEGEQR
-799 LRNEIREVTEEGDII
+799 LRNEISEVIEGEDTV
-814 TFALANEIGSDLTQA
+814 TFVLADEIGSDLTQA
-829 AQLQTQ
+829 AQIQVQ
-835 ASVGQILT
+835 ASVGQILSS
-843 DALLQGEGDWQA
+843 ALLQGDGDWKA
-855 IPRAVSVNE
+855 VPRAVSVNE

-879 SVLWSI
+879 SVVWSI
-885 IILLFYIS
+885 VILLFYIS

-904 IAALV
+904 IAALI

-916 GIFSLLVKEIN
+916 GVFSVFVKEIN

-958 LKGTDFAEIINRSI
+958 LKGTDFAEVINRSI

-1024 ASPIIYLWHLK
+1024 ASPIIYLWHL
-1035 SGRSGSVEIQDQEV
+1035 RSRNVEV

>member
-1 MYSVSVWKVILIIVV
+1 MYSVSVWKLILIIVV
-16 LVFSTLYLI
+16 LVFSALYLI
-25 PTPENLYNPLYG
+25 PTPENFYNPLYG
-37 NLSLWLQE
+37 NLSLWMQE
-45 RLPEFEATDENTLKV
+45 RLPQFEATDENSLKV
-60 SLQEVIYP
+60 SLQAVEYP
-68 EGVNFQDATTELK
+68 EGINLQDATMELE

-88 EANGLQETVDYQF
+88 EANGFEEAVDYQF

-110 VNFSSPKSKAEL
+110 VSFLSPKSKTDL
-122 ETVLE
+122 ERILAD
-127 NLHLYG
+127 LHLYG

-161 LEVDLEESKIE
+161 LEVDLEESKVE

-177 ATSVPEQL
+177 ADSIPERL
-185 RADKVHCREARPI
+185 RAEKIHCREAEPV
-198 LEQNA
+198 LAENA

-214 ADPNERAE
+214 SDPTEQAE
-222 YLKKAQDQLRDLE
+222 YLKTAQENLQDLE
-235 FFDTPQEI
+235 FFDAPQEI
-243 NRTDTEVTYQIRL
+243 NRTDTEVIYQIRL

-273 VVLRNRV
+273 VVLRNRI

-318 MGRLEFKLVEKSPT
+318 MGRLEFKMVEKSPT
-332 GTGAWIGSANTP
+332 GAIAWSGSADTP
-344 PPDDIPEGA
+344 PPNDIPEGT

-358 NDDGTTLSN
+358 SDDGTALAN

-402 FDSQGARQFGQLT
+402 FDSQGTRKFGELT
-415 TNNVGDLLAI
+415 TNHVGELLAI

-434 PRINEPILGG
+434 PRINEPIRGG

-491 DGIRAAVIGMGVV
+491 DGVRAAVIGMGVV
-504 LVFMLIYYRFSG
+504 LIFMLIYYRLSG
-516 IVAITAL
+516 IVAIIAL

-566 IREELRSG
+566 IREELRTG
-574 KTVWSAIQTGYQK
+574 KTVWSAIETGYQK

-646 RNIERLSIGREVIR
+646 RNVERLSIGREVIR
-660 NTTVSFLS
+660 NTTISFLS
-668 RSRMGFIVSAI
+668 RSRMGFTVSAI
-679 VIVTGLVSLVLHNGP
+679 LIIIGIVSLVLHNGP

-709 FNRVVSQTEL
+709 FNRAVTQPEL
-719 STKLTDL
+719 SAKLTEL
-726 GYERAK
+726 GYERSTIQ
-732 VQIDAAKQEATID
+732 VDASKQEASID
-745 IGYSQE
+745 IGYSRE

-762 TDPGDATAMNVQ
+762 ADPGDATAQSVQ
-774 VSATQERVHVF
+774 VSAAQERVRF
-785 QSGDAIQLIEGEQR
+785 QPGDAIQLIEGEHR
-799 LRNEIREVTEEGDII
+799 LRNEIREVIEGEDTV
-814 TFALANEIGSDLTQA
+814 TFMLADEIGVDLTQA
-829 AQLQTQ
+829 AQIQVQ

-843 DALLQGEGDWQA
+843 GALLQGDGDWRA
-855 IPRAVSVNE
+855 MPRAVNVSE

-879 SVLWSI
+879 SVIWSI
-885 IILLFYIS
+885 VILLFYIS

-904 IAALV
+904 IAALI

-916 GIFSLLVKEIN
+916 GVFSVLVKEIN

-958 LKGTDFAEIINRSI
+958 LKGTDFAEVINRSI

-1024 ASPIIYLWHLK
+1024 ASPIIHLWHL
-1035 SGRSGSVEIQDQEV
+1035 RRRNIEVQEV

>member
-1 MYSVSVWKVILIIVV
+1 MYSVSVWKLILIIVV
-16 LVFSTLYLI
+16 LVFSALYLI

-37 NLSLWLQE
+37 NLSLWMQE
-45 RLPEFEATDENTLKV
+45 RLPDFEATDENSLKV
-60 SLQEVIYP
+60 SLQEVEYP
-68 EGVNFQDATTELK
+68 EGINLQDATMELK

-88 EANGLQETVDYQF
+88 EANGFEEAVDYQF

-110 VNFSSPKSKAEL
+110 VSFLSPKSKTDL
-122 ETVLE
+122 ERILE

-138 VRRLIPDNRLKL
+138 VRRLIPDNRLRL

-161 LEVDLEESKIE
+161 LEVDLEESKVE

-177 ATSVPEQL
+177 ASSIPERL
-185 RADKVHCREARPI
+185 RADKIHCRVAEPVLA
-198 LEQNA
+198 ENA

-214 ADPNERAE
+214 SDPSEQAE
-222 YLKKAQDQLRDLE
+222 YLKKAQENLQDLE
-235 FFDTPQEI
+235 FFDAPEEI
-243 NRTDTEVTYQIRL
+243 NRTSTEVTYQIRL

-261 EQYSEQAIDQVM
+261 GQYSEQAIDQVM
-273 VVLRNRV
+273 VVLRNRI

-318 MGRLEFKLVEKSPT
+318 MGRLEFKMVEKSPT
-332 GTGAWIGSANTP
+332 GAIAWTGSADTP
-344 PPDDIPEGA
+344 PPDDIPEGT

-358 NDDGTTLSN
+358 NDDGTALAN
-367 SWYVVQSP
+367 SWYVVRSP

-402 FDSQGARQFGQLT
+402 FDSPGSRKFGELT
-415 TNNVGDLLAI
+415 TNHVGELLAI

-491 DGIRAAVIGMGVV
+491 DGVRAAVIGMGIV
-504 LVFMLIYYRFSG
+504 LIFMLIYYRFSG
-516 IVAITAL
+516 IVAIIAL
-523 AFNMLIIL
+523 TFNMLIIL

-566 IREELRSG
+566 IREELRTG

-646 RNIERLSIGREVIR
+646 RNVERLSIGREVIR
-660 NTTVSFLS
+660 NTTINFLS
-668 RSRMGFIVSAI
+668 RSRMGFTVSAI
-679 VIVTGLVSLVLHNGP
+679 LIIIGVVSLVLHNGP
-694 NFGIDFRGGVKTYAK
+694 SFGIDFRGGVKTYAK
-709 FNRVVSQTEL
+709 FNRPVTQPEL
-719 STKLTDL
+719 SAKLTEL
-726 GYERAK
+726 GYERSK
-732 VQIDAAKQEATID
+732 IQVDAAKQEASID
-745 IGYSQE
+745 IGYSKE

-762 TDPGDATAMNVQ
+762 ADPGDATARSVQ
-774 VSATQERVHVF
+774 VSAAQQRVRF
-785 QSGDAIQLIEGEQR
+785 QPGDAIQLIEGEHR
-799 LRNEIREVTEEGDII
+799 LRNEIREVMEGEATT
-814 TFALANEIGSDLTQA
+814 TFVLTDEIGADLTQA
-829 AQLQTQ
+829 AQIQVQ

-843 DALLQGEGDWQA
+843 GALLQGDGDWKA
-855 IPRAVSVNE
+855 VPRAVSVNE

-879 SVLWSI
+879 SVIWSI
-885 IILLFYIS
+885 VILLFYIS

-904 IAALV
+904 IAALI

-916 GIFSLLVKEIN
+916 GVFSVLVKEIN

-958 LKGTDFAEIINRSI
+958 LKGTDFAEVINRSI

-1010 IVGVIVG
+1010 IVGVVVG

-1024 ASPIIYLWHLK
+1024 ASPIIHLWHL
-1035 SGRSGSVEIQDQEV
+1035 RRRNIEVQEV

>member
-1 MYSVSVWKVILIIVV
+1 MYSVSVWKLILIIVV
-16 LVFSTLYLI
+16 LVFSALYLI
-25 PTPENLYNPLYG
+25 PTPGDFYNPLYG
-37 NLSLWLQE
+37 NLSLWMQE
-45 RLPEFEATDENTLKV
+45 RLPQFEATDENSLKV
-60 SLQEVIYP
+60 SLQAVEYP
-68 EGVNFQDATTELK
+68 EGINLQDAITELE

-88 EANGLQETVDYQF
+88 EANGFEQVVDYQF
-101 DTTEERDFL
+101 DITEGRDFV
-110 VNFSSPKSKAEL
+110 VNFLSPKSKADL
-122 ETVLE
+122 ERVLE

-177 ATSVPEQL
+177 ASSIPERL
-185 RADKVHCREARPI
+185 RTDKIHCREAEPV
-198 LEQNA
+198 LEENA

-214 ADPNERAE
+214 SDPNEQAE
-222 YLKKAQDQLRDLE
+222 YLKTAQENLQDLE
-235 FFDTPQEI
+235 FFDAPQEI
-243 NRTDTEVTYQIRL
+243 NRTDTEVIYQIRL

-261 EQYSEQAIDQVM
+261 EEYSEQAIDQVM
-273 VVLRNRV
+273 VVLRNRI

-332 GTGAWIGSANTP
+332 GAIAWTGTADTP
-344 PPDDIPEGA
+344 PPDDIPEGT

-358 NDDGTTLSN
+358 NDDGTALAN
-367 SWYVVQSP
+367 SWYVVRSP

-388 TQGNTS
+388 TQGSTN
-394 FEIVVSMS
+394 FEIVVSMG
-402 FDSQGARQFGQLT
+402 FDSQGSRKFGELT
-415 TNNVGDLLAI
+415 TNHVGELLAI

-504 LVFMLIYYRFSG
+504 LIFMLIYYRFSG
-516 IVAITAL
+516 IVAIIAL

-566 IREELRSG
+566 IREELRTG
-574 KTVWSAIQTGYQK
+574 KTVWSAIETGYQK

-646 RNIERLSIGREVIR
+646 RTVERLSIGREVIR
-660 NTTVSFLS
+660 NTTISFLS
-668 RSRMGFIVSAI
+668 RSRMGFTVSTI
-679 VIVTGLVSLVLHNGP
+679 LIIIGVVSLVLHNGP

-709 FNRVVSQTEL
+709 FNRAVTQPEL
-719 STKLTDL
+719 SAKLTEL
-726 GYERAK
+726 GYERSK
-732 VQIDAAKQEATID
+732 IQVDAAKQEASID
-745 IGYSQE
+745 IGYSSE

-762 TDPGDATAMNVQ
+762 ADPGDATARSVQ
-774 VSATQERVHVF
+774 VSAAQEKVRF
-785 QSGDAIQLIEGEQR
+785 QPGDAIQLIEGEHR
-799 LRNEIREVTEEGDII
+799 LRNEISEVIEGEDAV
-814 TFALANEIGSDLTQA
+814 TFVLADEIGSDLTEA
-829 AQLQTQ
+829 AQIQVQ

-843 DALLQGEGDWQA
+843 GALLQGDGDWQA

-879 SVLWSI
+879 SVIWSI
-885 IILLFYIS
+885 VILLFYIS

-904 IAALV
+904 IAALI

-916 GIFSLLVKEIN
+916 GVFSVLVKEIN

-958 LKGTDFAEIINRSI
+958 LKGTDFAEVINRSI

-1024 ASPIIYLWHLK
+1024 ASPIIYLWHLRRRK
-1035 SGRSGSVEIQDQEV
+1035 LEV
-1049 QESTA
+1049 QEIQESSA

>member
-1 MYSVSVWKVILIIVV
+1 MYSVSVWKLILIIAV
-16 LVFSTLYLI
+16 LVFSALYLI

-37 NLSLWLQE
+37 NLSLWMQE
-45 RLPEFEATDENTLKV
+45 RLPKFEATDENSLKV
-60 SLQEVIYP
+60 NLQGVEYP
-68 EGVNFQDATTELK
+68 EGINLQDATTELK
-81 EILARRL
+81 VTLARRL
-88 EANGLQETVDYQF
+88 EANGFEEAVDYQF
-101 DTTEERDFL
+101 DTTEERDFV
-110 VNFSSPKSKAEL
+110 VNFLSPKSKTDL
-122 ETVLE
+122 ERVLE
-127 NLHLYG
+127 NLYLYG

-138 VRRLIPDNRLKL
+138 VRRLIPDNRLRL

-161 LEVDLEESKIE
+161 LEVDLEESKVE

-177 ATSVPEQL
+177 ADSIPEQL
-185 RADKVHCREARPI
+185 RADKIHCREAEPV
-198 LEQNA
+198 LEENA
-203 LNVVVGIPKRL
+203 LHVVVGIPKRL
-214 ADPNERAE
+214 SDPTEQAE
-222 YLKKAQDQLRDLE
+222 YLKTAQENLQDLE
-235 FFDTPQEI
+235 FFNDPQEI

-273 VVLRNRV
+273 VVLRNRI

-332 GTGAWIGSANTP
+332 GAGAWTGSADTP
-344 PPDDIPEGA
+344 PPDDIPEGT

-358 NDDGTTLSN
+358 NDDGTSLAN

-402 FDSQGARQFGQLT
+402 FDSQGTRQFGQLT
-415 TNNVGDLLAI
+415 TNHVGELLAI

-491 DGIRAAVIGMGVV
+491 DGVRAAVIGMGIV
-504 LVFMLIYYRFSG
+504 LIFMLIYYRFSG
-516 IVAITAL
+516 IVAVIAL

-566 IREELRSG
+566 IREELRTG

-615 GFAITLGIGI
+615 GFAVTLGIGI

-646 RNIERLSIGREVIR
+646 RNVERLSIGREVIR
-660 NTTVSFLS
+660 NTTIGFLS
-668 RSRMGFIVSAI
+668 RSRLGFVISAI
-679 VIVTGLVSLVLHNGP
+679 LIIIGAVSLVLHNGP

-709 FNRVVSQTEL
+709 FNRPVTQPEL
-719 STKLTDL
+719 SAKLTEL
-726 GYERAK
+726 GYERSKIQVDTAK
-732 VQIDAAKQEATID
+732 REASID
-745 IGYSQE
+745 IGYNRE
-751 FESQRVVVPLT
+751 FESQRVVVPLIA
-762 TDPGDATAMNVQ
+762 DPGDATARSVQ
-774 VSATQERVHVF
+774 VSAAQERVRF
-785 QSGDAIQLIEGEQR
+785 QPGDAIQLIEGDHR
-799 LRNEIREVTEEGDII
+799 LRNEIREVIEGEDNI
-814 TFALANEIGSDLTQA
+814 TFVLADEIGADLTQA
-829 AQLQTQ
+829 AQIQVQ

-843 DALLQGEGDWQA
+843 GALLQGDGDWQA
-855 IPRAVSVNE
+855 MPRAVNVSE

-885 IILLFYIS
+885 VILLLYIS

-904 IAALV
+904 IAALI

-916 GIFSLLVKEIN
+916 GVFSVLVKEIN

-958 LKGTDFAEIINRSI
+958 LKGTDFAEVINRSI

-1024 ASPIIYLWHLK
+1024 ASPIIHLWHL
-1035 SGRSGSVEIQDQEV
+1035 RRRNIEVQEV